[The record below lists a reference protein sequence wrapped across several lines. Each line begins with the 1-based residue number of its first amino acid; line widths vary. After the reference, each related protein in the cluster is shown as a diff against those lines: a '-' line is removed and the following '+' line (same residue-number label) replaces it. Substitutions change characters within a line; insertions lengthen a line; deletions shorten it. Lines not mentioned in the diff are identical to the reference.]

1 MDKKYLNIL
10 EVPEVDLNSTD
21 RLVVIDVSNNIKV
34 LDKGNLSVDL
44 SDYYTKEATN
54 ELLNNKADKI
64 TVTELAT
71 KLKEDTD
78 KINKD
83 ITDLGNR
90 VDSIPV
96 ITVDTE
102 MNSESTNPVQNR
114 TITSA
119 ITNLSNSVDEKLSN
133 KQPKGDYALKSD
145 LTPLATKS
153 EVAEDVAQLNAS
165 LNEKQP
171 KGDYALKTEI
181 PTKVSQLSND
191 KNYQTAEDVNSAT
204 EGLATKAEVNSKQD
218 TLVSGT
224 NIKTINGNS
233 LLGSGNIEIQ
243 GGSTIAVD
251 SSLSTTS
258 TNPVQNK
265 VITEALNGKA
275 SQSDIPTKV
284 SELTNDSDFQ
294 TASQVAEAIS
304 GINVPT
310 KVSQLENDSDFQTG
324 TQVSN
329 SIATATSGLATKAEL
344 DGKQDKGDYAT
355 TAQLNGKQDTLVSG
369 TNIKTVNGN
378 SLLGEGNILIKSVD
392 VDSALS
398 ATSENPVQN
407 KVITNKV
414 NTIEQSITN
423 LSNTMPTKVSDLDND
438 SGYITNAALTDLATK
453 EEVSAKQDTLVSGTN
468 IKTINGNSILGEGNI
483 VIEGGG
489 GGGLPSFG
497 MSLSGTTITM
507 TEGTIANFFNAIKAG
522 KGNYRA
528 YITKGNWLFT
538 NNGQALTSGD
548 EYFVRFDS
556 VTPIKDKGKENS
568 YYAANESLVIK
579 VNNTSVTLLTGTNW
593 TFESNVVI
601 VNISGTNPTYYYGN
615 RNYINSGT
623 KIYLCATVENS
634 QDLIENLRVEVTS
647 YAGYWSY
654 DKAVVVYALIYGG
667 IYRFYFYD
675 DNTIKKEVYYGCSG
689 LSCYALNI
697 TGANGEV
704 GITEDQYNEI
714 IHNISYNQGVIKIW
728 GTYYGDGILISRKNT
743 SNNAWDVWELLFLT
757 CDYQTES
764 YSWDL
769 TGTPEKALFLVNIM
783 KTKSTAVPPLK
794 ISWSS
799 KTF

>member
-10 EVPEVDLNSTD
+10 EVPTVDFNSTD

-34 LDKGNLSVDL
+34 LDKGSLNVDL
-44 SDYYTKEATN
+44 SNYYTKEATN

-71 KLKEDTD
+71 KLKGDTD
-78 KINKD
+78 KLNKD

-102 MNSESTNPVQNR
+102 MNSESTNPVQNKA
-114 TITSA
+114 ITNT

-191 KNYQTAEDVNSAT
+191 KNYQTAEDVNLAT

-218 TLVSGT
+218 ALVSGT

-251 SSLSTTS
+251 SALSTTS

-294 TASQVAEAIS
+294 TASQVATAIS

-329 SIATATSGLATKAEL
+329 SISTATSGLATKAEL

-369 TNIKTVNGN
+369 TNIKTVNGE
-378 SLLGEGNILIKSVD
+378 SLLGEGNILIKSVN

-398 ATSENPVQN
+398 TTSENPVQN

-423 LSNTMPTKVSDLDND
+423 LSNTMPTKVSDLTND
-438 SGYITNAALTDLATK
+438 AGYITNAALTDLATK

-489 GGGLPSFG
+489 GGLPSFG

-538 NNGQALTSGD
+538 NTGQALTSGD

-556 VTPIKDKGKENS
+556 VTPIKDNGKENS

-593 TFESNVVI
+593 TFDSNVVI
-601 VNISGTNPTYYYGN
+601 VNISGDNPTYYYGN
-615 RNYINSGT
+615 KYYLNSGT
-623 KIYLCATVENS
+623 KIYLCATVNNGLRENF
-634 QDLIENLRVEVTS
+634 RAEVTNF
-647 YAGYWSY
+647 AGYWSD
-654 DKAVVVYALIYGG
+654 DKAIVVYALLNGG

-675 DNTIKKEVYYGCSG
+675 DGTIKMELSYGSSG
-689 LSCYALNI
+689 ISCYYLKIN
-697 TGANGEV
+697 GAKGSV
-704 GITEDQYNEI
+704 DITETQYNELI
-714 IHNISYNQGVIKIW
+714 RNISNNSGIIKIY
-728 GTYYGDGILISRKNT
+728 GTEYGDGIAFSKYHTTN
-743 SNNAWDVWELLFLT
+743 SSWDWWRLFFLV
-757 CDYQTES
+757 CDYQTDGYE
-764 YSWDL
+764 DL
-769 TGTPEKALFLVNIM
+769 TGNPEKAWFLVNIM
-783 KTKSTAVPPLK
+783 KKPTGTPHFK
-794 ISWSS
+794 INWSS
-799 KTF
+799 QTF

>member
-34 LDKGNLSVDL
+34 LAKDNLNVDL

-64 TVTELAT
+64 TVTELAA
-71 KLKEDTD
+71 KLKGDTD
-78 KINKD
+78 KLNKD

-102 MNSESTNPVQNR
+102 MNAESTNPVQNKA
-114 TITSA
+114 ITNT

-181 PTKVSQLSND
+181 PTKVSQLTND
-191 KNYQTAEDVNSAT
+191 RNYQTAEDVNLAT
-204 EGLATKAEVNSKQD
+204 EGLATKSEVNSKQD

-251 SSLSTTS
+251 DSLSTTS

-265 VITEALNGKA
+265 IITEALNGKA

-284 SELTNDSDFQ
+284 SELDNDSDFQ
-294 TASQVAEAIS
+294 TASQVAASIS

-344 DGKQDKGDYAT
+344 AGKQDKGDYAT

-378 SLLGEGNILIKSVD
+378 SLLGEGNILIKSVN

-398 ATSENPVQN
+398 TTSENPVQN

-468 IKTINGNSILGEGNI
+468 IKTINGNSILGAGNI

-489 GGGLPSFG
+489 GDSPYTLYCSTWG
-497 MSLSGTTITM
+497 I
-507 TEGTIANFFNAIKAG
+507 
-522 KGNYRA
+522 
-528 YITKGNWLFT
+528 
-538 NNGQALTSGD
+538 TSGSGNTQLS
-548 EYFVRFDS
+548 FDKYDQL
-556 VTPIKDKGKENS
+556 IK
-568 YYAANESLVIK
+568 
-579 VNNTSVTLLTGTNW
+579 
-593 TFESNVVI
+593 
-601 VNISGTNPTYYYGN
+601 NIYD
-615 RNYINSGT
+615 NSG
-623 KIYLCATVENS
+623 L
-634 QDLIENLRVEVTS
+634 
-647 YAGYWSY
+647 
-654 DKAVVVYALIYGG
+654 
-667 IYRFYFYD
+667 
-675 DNTIKKEVYYGCSG
+675 
-689 LSCYALNI
+689 
-697 TGANGEV
+697 
-704 GITEDQYNEI
+704 
-714 IHNISYNQGVIKIW
+714 IKIV
-728 GTYYGDGILISRKNT
+728 GSAYGDGILISKKT
-743 SNNAWDVWELLFLT
+743 STQYNKKTMDLLFLT
-757 CDYQTES
+757 CKYEES
-764 YSWDL
+764 RGYF
-769 TGTPEKALFLVNIM
+769 TGDTQKALFLVCVKNFGYDNHPSYTLVWDSI
-783 KTKSTAVPPLK
+783 
-794 ISWSS
+794 
-799 KTF
+799 TF

>member
-44 SDYYTKEATN
+44 SNYYTKEATN

-78 KINKD
+78 KLNRDIN
-83 ITDLGNR
+83 DLGNK

-102 MNSESTNPVQNR
+102 MNSESTNPVQNN
-114 TITSA
+114 TITNA

-145 LTPLATKS
+145 IAPLATKS

-181 PTKVSQLSND
+181 PTKVSQLNND
-191 KNYQTAEDVNSAT
+191 KNYQTAEDVNLAT
-204 EGLATKAEVNSKQD
+204 EGLATKSEVNSKQD

-251 SSLSTTS
+251 DSLSTTS
-258 TNPVQNK
+258 TNPVQNR

-284 SELTNDSDFQ
+284 SELDNDSDFQ
-294 TASQVAEAIS
+294 TASQVAAAIS

-310 KVSQLENDSDFQTG
+310 KVSQLDNDSDFQTG

-329 SIATATSGLATKAEL
+329 SIATATSGLATKTEL
-344 DGKQDKGDYAT
+344 AGKQDKGDYAT

-369 TNIKTVNGN
+369 TNIKTVNGE
-378 SLLGEGNILIKSVD
+378 SLLGEGNILIKSVN

-398 ATSENPVQN
+398 TTSENPVQN

-468 IKTINGNSILGEGNI
+468 IKTINGNSILGAGNI
-483 VIEGGG
+483 EIQGGG
-489 GGGLPSFG
+489 GGGDSPTPDVIINVGNNSYTTTPTSFSYTFEKG
-497 MSLSGTTITM
+497 DYSLLINLCKSKRYNKIKITQFGIASGCDEDSFWWAFTKGTITY
-507 TEGTIANFFNAIKAG
+507 T
-522 KGNYRA
+522 
-528 YITKGNWLFT
+528 
-538 NNGQALTSGD
+538 
-548 EYFVRFDS
+548 
-556 VTPIKDKGKENS
+556 
-568 YYAANESLVIK
+568 
-579 VNNTSVTLLTGTNW
+579 
-593 TFESNVVI
+593 
-601 VNISGTNPTYYYGN
+601 
-615 RNYINSGT
+615 
-623 KIYLCATVENS
+623 
-634 QDLIENLRVEVTS
+634 
-647 YAGYWSY
+647 
-654 DKAVVVYALIYGG
+654 
-667 IYRFYFYD
+667 YRFTD
-675 DNTIKKEVYYGCSG
+675 ISNNTIKIQLIATGTAVVNRYNSTGKYSLDAYYTPETQTSFIQSIINGYLG
-689 LSCYALNI
+689 LSLRLVYTYESEPQTHYIFSHFKWNSPILEATMVKAYGPGSSNLETIDVTIKFTSDGTVI
-697 TGANGEV
+697 TG
-704 GITEDQYNEI
+704 
-714 IHNISYNQGVIKIW
+714 
-728 GTYYGDGILISRKNT
+728 
-743 SNNAWDVWELLFLT
+743 NNW
-757 CDYQTES
+757 
-764 YSWDL
+764 
-769 TGTPEKALFLVNIM
+769 
-783 KTKSTAVPPLK
+783 
-794 ISWSS
+794 
-799 KTF
+799 

>member
-10 EVPEVDLNSTD
+10 EVPTVDFNSTD

-34 LDKGNLSVDL
+34 LDKGSLNVDL
-44 SDYYTKEATN
+44 SNYYTKEATN

-78 KINKD
+78 KLNKD

-102 MNSESTNPVQNR
+102 MNAESTNPVQNKA
-114 TITSA
+114 ITNS
-119 ITNLSNSVDEKLSN
+119 ITNLSNSVDEKLNN

-191 KNYQTAEDVNSAT
+191 KNYQTAEDVNLAT
-204 EGLATKAEVNSKQD
+204 EGLATKSEVNSKQD

-251 SSLSTTS
+251 DSLSTTS
-258 TNPVQNK
+258 TNPVQNR

-294 TASQVAEAIS
+294 TASQVATAIS

-369 TNIKTVNGN
+369 TNIKTVNGE

-423 LSNTMPTKVSDLDND
+423 LSNTMPTKVSDLTND

-483 VIEGGG
+483 VIQGGG
-489 GGGLPSFG
+489 GSLPTFG
-497 MSLSGTTITM
+497 MSLYGTTITM

-538 NNGQALTSGD
+538 NTGQALTSGD

-556 VTPIKDKGKENS
+556 VTPIKDKGKANS

-593 TFESNVVI
+593 TYDSNVVI
-601 VNISGTNPTYYYGN
+601 IDMSSLTYYYGN

-623 KIYLCATVENS
+623 KIYLCSTTDNNDLKENFRA
-634 QDLIENLRVEVTS
+634 EFTNF
-647 YAGYWSY
+647 AGYNTSK
-654 DKAVVVYALIYGG
+654 KAVMVDVLLNGG
-667 IYRFYFYD
+667 IYRYYLYD
-675 DNTIKKEVYYGCSG
+675 NNTIENEYFNVNFTFNCYSWNMRNDGGQNKITEAQYKYLIKCLYNNSG
-689 LSCYALNI
+689 LI
-697 TGANGEV
+697 KVTEV
-704 GITEDQYNEI
+704 PT
-714 IHNISYNQGVIKIW
+714 
-728 GTYYGDGILISRKNT
+728 YGDGILIKKDIGDKGGDKSIR
-743 SNNAWDVWELLFLT
+743 LLFLVCNYT
-757 CDYQTES
+757 LTSSGFIDGSPKKAWFWVSIENWGTSSSPNYQLI
-764 YSWDL
+764 WR
-769 TGTPEKALFLVNIM
+769 TPAF
-783 KTKSTAVPPLK
+783 
-794 ISWSS
+794 
-799 KTF
+799 

>member
-64 TVTELAT
+64 TVTELGT
-71 KLKEDTD
+71 KFKDDTD
-78 KINKD
+78 KLNKD

-102 MNSESTNPVQNR
+102 MNSESTNPVQNN
-114 TITSA
+114 TITNA

-133 KQPKGDYALKSD
+133 KQPKGDYALNSD
-145 LTPLATKS
+145 IAPLATKS

-181 PTKVSQLSND
+181 PTKVSQLNND
-191 KNYQTAEDVNSAT
+191 KNYQTAEDVNLAT

-233 LLGSGNIEIQ
+233 LLVSGNIEIQ

-294 TASQVAEAIS
+294 TASQVAAAIS

-310 KVSQLENDSDFQTG
+310 KVSELENDSDFQTG

-329 SIATATSGLATKAEL
+329 SIATATSGLATKTEL
-344 DGKQDKGDYAT
+344 AGKQDKGDYAT

-369 TNIKTVNGN
+369 TNIKTVNGE

-468 IKTINGNSILGEGNI
+468 IKTINGNSILGAGNI
-483 VIEGGG
+483 VIQGGG
-489 GGGLPSFG
+489 GGSLPSFG

-528 YITKGNWLFT
+528 YITEGKLLYSNT
-538 NNGQALTSGD
+538 GQALTSGD

-556 VTPIKDKGKENS
+556 VTPIKDKGTTNS

-593 TFESNVVI
+593 TFDSNVVI
-601 VNISGTNPTYYYGN
+601 VNISGATPTYYYGS
-615 RNYINSGT
+615 RSDINYGT
-623 KIYLCATVENS
+623 KIYLCTTNNN
-634 QDLIENLRVEVTS
+634 DLTGFRAEVTN
-647 YAGYWSY
+647 YAGYQAYYES
-654 DKAVVVYALIYGG
+654 VVVYALVYQG
-667 IYRFYFYD
+667 IRRFYFYD
-675 DNTIKKEVYYGCSG
+675 DNTIKMEYYNVPFTFDCSDWDASTTSSG
-689 LSCYALNI
+689 SR
-697 TGANGEV
+697 T
-704 GITEDQYNEI
+704 ITETDYTQFRQYY
-714 IHNISYNQGVIKIW
+714 YNNLANVTIRNSI
-728 GTYYGDGILISRKNT
+728 YGDGTLISKKLIS
-743 SNNAWDVWELLFLT
+743 SNKDRMELLFLT
-757 CDYQTES
+757 CKYDVDN
-764 YSWDL
+764 YSGQL
-769 TGTPEKALFLVNIM
+769 TGTPQKALFLLNIVRSGYSGNY
-783 KTKSTAVPPLK
+783 TYEIV
-794 ISWSS
+794 WSS
-799 KTF
+799 QTF

>member
-34 LDKGNLSVDL
+34 LAKNNLNVDL
-44 SDYYTKEATN
+44 SNYYTKEATN

-71 KLKEDTD
+71 KLKEDTA
-78 KINKD
+78 KLNKD

-102 MNSESTNPVQNR
+102 MNAESTNPVQNKI
-114 TITSA
+114 ITSA

-133 KQPKGDYALKSD
+133 KQPKGDYALK
-145 LTPLATKS
+145 
-153 EVAEDVAQLNAS
+153 
-165 LNEKQP
+165 
-171 KGDYALKTEI
+171 TEI

-191 KNYQTAEDVNSAT
+191 SNYQTAEDVNLAT
-204 EGLATKAEVNSKQD
+204 EGLATKSEVNSKQD

-251 SSLSTTS
+251 DSLSTTS

-294 TASQVAEAIS
+294 TASQVATAIS

-310 KVSQLENDSDFQTG
+310 KVSQLTNDSDFQTG

-329 SIATATSGLATKAEL
+329 SISTATSGLATKAEL

-369 TNIKTVNGN
+369 TNIKTVNGE
-378 SLLGEGNILIKSVD
+378 SLLGEGNILIKSIN

-398 ATSENPVQN
+398 TTSENPVQN

-423 LSNTMPTKVSDLDND
+423 LSGTIPTKVSDLTND

-489 GGGLPSFG
+489 GDSPTPDVIINVGNNSYTTTPTSFSYTFEKG
-497 MSLSGTTITM
+497 DYLLLKNLCKSKRYDKIKITQFGIASGCD
-507 TEGTIANFFNAIKAG
+507 EDSFWWSF
-522 KGNYRA
+522 
-528 YITKGNWLFT
+528 TKGT
-538 NNGQALTSGD
+538 A
-548 EYFVRFDS
+548 
-556 VTPIKDKGKENS
+556 
-568 YYAANESLVIK
+568 
-579 VNNTSVTLLTGTNW
+579 
-593 TFESNVVI
+593 
-601 VNISGTNPTYYYGN
+601 TY
-615 RNYINSGT
+615 T
-623 KIYLCATVENS
+623 
-634 QDLIENLRVEVTS
+634 
-647 YAGYWSY
+647 
-654 DKAVVVYALIYGG
+654 
-667 IYRFYFYD
+667 YRFTD
-675 DNTIKKEVYYGCSG
+675 ISANTIKIQLIVTGT
-689 LSCYALNI
+689 I
-697 TGANGEV
+697 TVTRNG
-704 GITEDQYNEI
+704 
-714 IHNISYNQGVIKIW
+714 
-728 GTYYGDGILISRKNT
+728 NT
-743 SNNAWDVWELLFLT
+743 GK
-757 CDYQTES
+757 
-764 YSWDL
+764 YSWDAYYTTETNKSVIESIINGYVSFVL
-769 TGTPEKALFLVNIM
+769 MTKYNDEPGSSYIFSYFYSYDSFNNTFTATVVKSPAEAQNFSTIDVTVKFTPDSVEITGKN
-783 KTKSTAVPPLK
+783 
-794 ISWSS
+794 W
-799 KTF
+799 

>member
-34 LDKGNLSVDL
+34 LDKESINVDL
-44 SDYYTKEATN
+44 SNYYTKEATN

-71 KLKEDTD
+71 KLKEDTA
-78 KINKD
+78 KLNKD

-102 MNSESTNPVQNR
+102 MNAESTNPVQNKI
-114 TITSA
+114 ITSA

-133 KQPKGDYALKSD
+133 KQPKGDYALK
-145 LTPLATKS
+145 
-153 EVAEDVAQLNAS
+153 
-165 LNEKQP
+165 
-171 KGDYALKTEI
+171 TEI

-191 KNYQTAEDVNSAT
+191 SNYQTAEDVNLAT
-204 EGLATKAEVNSKQD
+204 EGLATKSEVNSKQD

-251 SSLSTTS
+251 NSLSTTS

-265 VITEALNGKA
+265 VITESLNGKA

-294 TASQVAEAIS
+294 TASQVATAIS

-310 KVSQLENDSDFQTG
+310 KVSQLENDSNFQTG

-369 TNIKTVNGN
+369 TNIKTVNGE
-378 SLLGEGNILIKSVD
+378 SLLGEGNILIKSIN

-398 ATSENPVQN
+398 TTSENPVQN

-414 NTIEQSITN
+414 NTIEQSITD
-423 LSNTMPTKVSDLDND
+423 LSGTIPTKVSDLTND

-468 IKTINGNSILGEGNI
+468 IKTINGNSILGAGNI

-528 YITKGNWLFT
+528 YITKGNLLFSNT
-538 NNGQALTSGD
+538 GQALTSGD

-556 VTPIKDKGKENS
+556 VTPIKDKGKANS

-579 VNNTSVTLLTGTNW
+579 VNNTSVTLLTGTN
-593 TFESNVVI
+593 
-601 VNISGTNPTYYYGN
+601 
-615 RNYINSGT
+615 
-623 KIYLCATVENS
+623 
-634 QDLIENLRVEVTS
+634 
-647 YAGYWSY
+647 
-654 DKAVVVYALIYGG
+654 
-667 IYRFYFYD
+667 
-675 DNTIKKEVYYGCSG
+675 
-689 LSCYALNI
+689 
-697 TGANGEV
+697 
-704 GITEDQYNEI
+704 
-714 IHNISYNQGVIKIW
+714 
-728 GTYYGDGILISRKNT
+728 
-743 SNNAWDVWELLFLT
+743 
-757 CDYQTES
+757 
-764 YSWDL
+764 
-769 TGTPEKALFLVNIM
+769 
-783 KTKSTAVPPLK
+783 
-794 ISWSS
+794 
-799 KTF
+799 

>member
-34 LDKGNLSVDL
+34 LAKNNLNVDL

-78 KINKD
+78 KLNKD

-102 MNSESTNPVQNR
+102 MNAESTNPVQNKI
-114 TITSA
+114 ITSA

-133 KQPKGDYALKSD
+133 KQPKGDYALK
-145 LTPLATKS
+145 
-153 EVAEDVAQLNAS
+153 
-165 LNEKQP
+165 
-171 KGDYALKTEI
+171 TEI

-191 KNYQTAEDVNSAT
+191 SNYQTAEDVNLAT
-204 EGLATKAEVNSKQD
+204 EGLATKSEVNSKQD

-251 SSLSTTS
+251 NSLSTTS

-294 TASQVAEAIS
+294 TASQVATAIS

-344 DGKQDKGDYAT
+344 NGKQDKGDYAT

-369 TNIKTVNGN
+369 TNIKTVNGE
-378 SLLGEGNILIKSVD
+378 SLLGEGNILIKSIN

-398 ATSENPVQN
+398 TTSENPVQN

-423 LSNTMPTKVSDLDND
+423 LSGTIPTKVSDLTND

-528 YITKGNWLFT
+528 YITKGNLLFSNT
-538 NNGQALTSGD
+538 GQALTSGD

-556 VTPIKDKGKENS
+556 VTPIKDKGKANS

-579 VNNTSVTLLTGTNW
+579 VNNTSVTLLTGTN
-593 TFESNVVI
+593 
-601 VNISGTNPTYYYGN
+601 
-615 RNYINSGT
+615 
-623 KIYLCATVENS
+623 
-634 QDLIENLRVEVTS
+634 
-647 YAGYWSY
+647 
-654 DKAVVVYALIYGG
+654 
-667 IYRFYFYD
+667 
-675 DNTIKKEVYYGCSG
+675 
-689 LSCYALNI
+689 
-697 TGANGEV
+697 
-704 GITEDQYNEI
+704 
-714 IHNISYNQGVIKIW
+714 
-728 GTYYGDGILISRKNT
+728 
-743 SNNAWDVWELLFLT
+743 
-757 CDYQTES
+757 
-764 YSWDL
+764 
-769 TGTPEKALFLVNIM
+769 
-783 KTKSTAVPPLK
+783 
-794 ISWSS
+794 
-799 KTF
+799 

>member
-34 LDKGNLSVDL
+34 LAKNNLNVDL
-44 SDYYTKEATN
+44 SNYYTKEATN

-78 KINKD
+78 KLNKD

-102 MNSESTNPVQNR
+102 MNAESTNPVQNKI
-114 TITSA
+114 ITSA

-153 EVAEDVAQLNAS
+153 EVEEDVAQLNAS

-191 KNYQTAEDVNSAT
+191 SNYQTAEDVNLAT
-204 EGLATKAEVNSKQD
+204 EGLATKSEVNSKQD

-251 SSLSTTS
+251 NSLSTTS

-294 TASQVAEAIS
+294 TASQVAAAIS

-310 KVSQLENDSDFQTG
+310 KVSQLTNDSDFQTG

-329 SIATATSGLATKAEL
+329 SIATATSGLATKSEL

-369 TNIKTVNGN
+369 TNIKTVNGE

-398 ATSENPVQN
+398 TTSENPVQN

-423 LSNTMPTKVSDLDND
+423 LSGTIPTKVSDLTND

-468 IKTINGNSILGEGNI
+468 IKTINGNSILGAGNI

-489 GGGLPSFG
+489 GDSPTPDVIINVGNNNYTTTPTSFSYTFEKG
-497 MSLSGTTITM
+497 DYLLLKNLCKSKRYDKIKITQFGIASGCDEDSFWWAFTKGTATYTYRFTDISANTINIQLIVTGTITV
-507 TEGTIANFFNAIKAG
+507 TRNGNTG
-522 KGNYRA
+522 K
-528 YITKGNWLFT
+528 
-538 NNGQALTSGD
+538 
-548 EYFVRFDS
+548 
-556 VTPIKDKGKENS
+556 
-568 YYAANESLVIK
+568 
-579 VNNTSVTLLTGTNW
+579 
-593 TFESNVVI
+593 
-601 VNISGTNPTYYYGN
+601 
-615 RNYINSGT
+615 
-623 KIYLCATVENS
+623 
-634 QDLIENLRVEVTS
+634 
-647 YAGYWSY
+647 
-654 DKAVVVYALIYGG
+654 
-667 IYRFYFYD
+667 
-675 DNTIKKEVYYGCSG
+675 
-689 LSCYALNI
+689 
-697 TGANGEV
+697 
-704 GITEDQYNEI
+704 
-714 IHNISYNQGVIKIW
+714 
-728 GTYYGDGILISRKNT
+728 
-743 SNNAWDVWELLFLT
+743 
-757 CDYQTES
+757 
-764 YSWDL
+764 YSWDAYYTTETNKSVIESIINGYVSFVL
-769 TGTPEKALFLVNIM
+769 VGKYNDGLGNRSIFSYFQSYDRFKESFIATVITANPGQSSGYTVDVTVKFTPDSVEITGKN
-783 KTKSTAVPPLK
+783 
-794 ISWSS
+794 W
-799 KTF
+799 

>member
-10 EVPEVDLNSTD
+10 EVPKVDLNSTD

-34 LDKGNLSVDL
+34 LDKESINVDL
-44 SDYYTKEATN
+44 SNYYTKEATN

-71 KLKEDTD
+71 KLKEDTA
-78 KINKD
+78 KLNKD

-102 MNSESTNPVQNR
+102 MNAESTNPVQNKI
-114 TITSA
+114 ITSA

-133 KQPKGDYALKSD
+133 KQPKGDYALK
-145 LTPLATKS
+145 
-153 EVAEDVAQLNAS
+153 
-165 LNEKQP
+165 
-171 KGDYALKTEI
+171 TEI

-191 KNYQTAEDVNSAT
+191 SNYQTAEDVNLAT
-204 EGLATKAEVNSKQD
+204 EGLATKSEVNSKQD

-251 SSLSTTS
+251 DSLSTTS

-294 TASQVAEAIS
+294 TASQVATAIS

-344 DGKQDKGDYAT
+344 NGKQDKGDYAT

-369 TNIKTVNGN
+369 TNIKTVNGE

-398 ATSENPVQN
+398 TTSENPVQN

-414 NTIEQSITN
+414 NTIEQSITD
-423 LSNTMPTKVSDLDND
+423 LSGTIPTKVSDLTND

-468 IKTINGNSILGEGNI
+468 IKTINGNSILGAGNI

-497 MSLSGTTITM
+497 MSLYGTTITM
-507 TEGTIANFFNAIKAG
+507 TEGTIANFFNAIKEG
-522 KGNYRA
+522 KGKYRA
-528 YITKGNWLFT
+528 YITKGNWLFSNT
-538 NNGQALTSGD
+538 GQALTSGD
-548 EYFVRFDS
+548 EYFVRFDT

-593 TFESNVVI
+593 TFDSNVVI
-601 VNISGTNPTYYYGN
+601 VDISGDNPTYYYGN
-615 RNYINSGT
+615 WNYLNSGT
-623 KIYLCATVENS
+623 KIYLCYTKNS
-634 QDLIENLRVEVTS
+634 GLEELDRTEVTS
-647 YAGYWSY
+647 FTRIY
-654 DKAVVVYALIYGG
+654 DGTLTAYALQSGYIRLYQ
-667 IYRFYFYD
+667 FFE
-675 DNTIKKEVYYGCSG
+675 DNTIKRY
-689 LSCYALNI
+689 LI
-697 TGANGEV
+697 NGEYKLDCNTWKITDAE
-704 GITEDQYNEI
+704 GSLSITETQYEQLMSGI
-714 IHNISYNQGVIKIW
+714 RYNMGNIKI
-728 GTYYGDGILISRKNT
+728 TNSFYGDGILISKTWVNDSKTLRLAFIILKYK
-743 SNNAWDVWELLFLT
+743 LFNWLAI
-757 CDYQTES
+757 D
-764 YSWDL
+764 
-769 TGTPEKALFLVNIM
+769 GTPQEALFLIDIE
-783 KTKSTAVPPLK
+783 KSGYPGNYTYK
-794 ISWSS
+794 IYWTS

>member
-71 KLKEDTD
+71 KLKDDTD
-78 KINKD
+78 KLNKD

-102 MNSESTNPVQNR
+102 MNSESTNPVQNN
-114 TITSA
+114 TITNA

-145 LTPLATKS
+145 IAPLATKS

-191 KNYQTAEDVNSAT
+191 ENYQTAEDVNLAT
-204 EGLATKAEVNSKQD
+204 EGLATKSEVNSKQD

-251 SSLSTTS
+251 DSLSTTS
-258 TNPVQNK
+258 TNPVQNR

-294 TASQVAEAIS
+294 TASQVATAIS

-310 KVSQLENDSDFQTG
+310 KVSQLDNDSDFQTG

-329 SIATATSGLATKAEL
+329 SIATATSGLATKTEL
-344 DGKQDKGDYAT
+344 AGKQDKGDYAT

-398 ATSENPVQN
+398 TTSENPVQN

-468 IKTINGNSILGEGNI
+468 IKTINGNSILGAGNI
-483 VIEGGG
+483 EIQGGG
-489 GGGLPSFG
+489 GGSLPSFG

-528 YITKGNWLFT
+528 YITKGNLLFT
-538 NNGQALTSGD
+538 NAGQALTSGD

-556 VTPIKDKGKENS
+556 VTPIKDKGKANS

-593 TFESNVVI
+593 TYDSNVVI
-601 VNISGTNPTYYYGN
+601 VDISGDNPTYYYGS
-615 RNYINSGT
+615 RSDINSGT
-623 KIYLCATVENS
+623 KIYLCGTSYNNDALRENY
-634 QDLIENLRVEVTS
+634 RAEVTNF
-647 YAGYWSY
+647 AGYWPD
-654 DKAVVVYALIYGG
+654 DKAVVVYALVSGG
-667 IYRFYFYD
+667 IQRFYFYD
-675 DNTIKKEVYYGCSG
+675 DNTIKSVYFNVGCTFDCNYWDTTSMSG
-689 LSCYALNI
+689 TKQLFKDEYTKLMNEFAYNN
-697 TGANGEV
+697 GA
-704 GITEDQYNEI
+704 IRI
-714 IHNISYNQGVIKIW
+714 INSP
-728 GTYYGDGILISRKNT
+728 YGDGTLISKRLFVDSGET
-743 SNNAWDVWELLFLT
+743 LDLFFLT
-757 CDYQTES
+757 CKYEAYNGNQLNRIN
-764 YSWDL
+764 Y
-769 TGTPEKALFLVNIM
+769 KYFFLVRII
-783 KTKSTAVPPLK
+783 KHPSYYDIT
-794 ISWSS
+794 WSGMS
-799 KTF
+799 L

>member
-34 LDKGNLSVDL
+34 LDKESINVDL
-44 SDYYTKEATN
+44 SNYYTKEATN

-71 KLKEDTD
+71 KLKEDTA
-78 KINKD
+78 KLNKD

-102 MNSESTNPVQNR
+102 MNAESTNPVQNKI
-114 TITSA
+114 ITSA

-153 EVAEDVAQLNAS
+153 EVEEDVAQLNAS

-191 KNYQTAEDVNSAT
+191 SNYQTAEDVNLAT
-204 EGLATKAEVNSKQD
+204 EGLATKSEVNSKQD

-251 SSLSTTS
+251 DSLSTTS

-294 TASQVAEAIS
+294 TASQVAAAIS

-344 DGKQDKGDYAT
+344 NGKQDKGDYAT

-369 TNIKTVNGN
+369 TNIKTVNGE

-398 ATSENPVQN
+398 TTSENPVQN

-423 LSNTMPTKVSDLDND
+423 LSGTIPTKVSDLTND

-489 GGGLPSFG
+489 GGDSPTPDVIINVGNNSYTTTPTSFSYTFEKG
-497 MSLSGTTITM
+497 DYLLLKNLCKSKRYDKIKITQFGIASGCDEDSFWWAFTKGTATYTYRFTDISANTINIQLIVTGTITV
-507 TEGTIANFFNAIKAG
+507 TRNGNTG
-522 KGNYRA
+522 K
-528 YITKGNWLFT
+528 
-538 NNGQALTSGD
+538 
-548 EYFVRFDS
+548 
-556 VTPIKDKGKENS
+556 
-568 YYAANESLVIK
+568 
-579 VNNTSVTLLTGTNW
+579 
-593 TFESNVVI
+593 
-601 VNISGTNPTYYYGN
+601 
-615 RNYINSGT
+615 
-623 KIYLCATVENS
+623 
-634 QDLIENLRVEVTS
+634 
-647 YAGYWSY
+647 
-654 DKAVVVYALIYGG
+654 
-667 IYRFYFYD
+667 
-675 DNTIKKEVYYGCSG
+675 
-689 LSCYALNI
+689 
-697 TGANGEV
+697 
-704 GITEDQYNEI
+704 
-714 IHNISYNQGVIKIW
+714 
-728 GTYYGDGILISRKNT
+728 
-743 SNNAWDVWELLFLT
+743 
-757 CDYQTES
+757 
-764 YSWDL
+764 YSWDAYYTTETNKSVIESIINGYVSFVL
-769 TGTPEKALFLVNIM
+769 VGKYNDGLGNRSIFSYFQSYDRFKESFIATVITANPGQSSGYTVDVTVKFTPDSVEITGKN
-783 KTKSTAVPPLK
+783 
-794 ISWSS
+794 W
-799 KTF
+799 

>member
-34 LDKGNLSVDL
+34 LDKGSLSVDL
-44 SDYYTKEATN
+44 SNYYTKEATN

-78 KINKD
+78 KLNKD

-114 TITSA
+114 TITNA
-119 ITNLSNSVDEKLSN
+119 ITNLSNSVDEKLNN

-145 LTPLATKS
+145 LTPVATKS

-191 KNYQTAEDVNSAT
+191 KNYQTAEDVNLAT

-251 SSLSTTS
+251 DSLSTTS
-258 TNPVQNK
+258 TNPVQNR

-294 TASQVAEAIS
+294 TASQVATAIS

-310 KVSQLENDSDFQTG
+310 KVSQLDNDSDFQTG

-329 SIATATSGLATKAEL
+329 SIATATSGLATKTEL
-344 DGKQDKGDYAT
+344 AGKQDKGDYAT

-369 TNIKTVNGN
+369 TNIKTVNGE
-378 SLLGEGNILIKSVD
+378 SLLGEGNILVKSVN

-398 ATSENPVQN
+398 TTSENPVQN

-423 LSNTMPTKVSDLDND
+423 LSNTMPTKVSDLTND

-468 IKTINGNSILGEGNI
+468 IKTINGNSILGAGNI
-483 VIEGGG
+483 SIGGG
-489 GGGLPSFG
+489 GGGSVPFS
-497 MSLSGTTITM
+497 MTLSGTTITM
-507 TEGTIANFFNAIKAG
+507 NNSSISYFYDAIAKGDGNYQAYIK
-522 KGNYRA
+522 KGNL
-528 YITKGNWLFT
+528 LFSNT
-538 NNGQALTSGD
+538 SQALTED
-548 EYFVRFDS
+548 RKYFVRFDA
-556 VTPIKDKGKENS
+556 VAPIKNS
-568 YYAANESLVIK
+568 GTDRGYYAAKESLVIQ
-579 VNNTSVTLLTGTNW
+579 VTNNSITLLTGDKW
-593 TFESNVVI
+593 MFDSNVVI
-601 VNISGTNPTYYYGN
+601 INISGNTPTYFYGK
-615 RNYINSGT
+615 RSDINYGT
-623 KIYLCATVENS
+623 QIYLCTTNNLGLEGYTRISTNFNGVGYDYIELEASLYGSVYRYYLYNNNKIKSE
-634 QDLIENLRVEVTS
+634 LINGS
-647 YAGYWSY
+647 YKLY
-654 DKAVVVYALIYGG
+654 
-667 IYRFYFYD
+667 
-675 DNTIKKEVYYGCSG
+675 
-689 LSCYALNI
+689 
-697 TGANGEV
+697 
-704 GITEDQYNEI
+704 
-714 IHNISYNQGVIKIW
+714 
-728 GTYYGDGILISRKNT
+728 
-743 SNNAWDVWELLFLT
+743 
-757 CDYQTES
+757 
-764 YSWDL
+764 
-769 TGTPEKALFLVNIM
+769 
-783 KTKSTAVPPLK
+783 
-794 ISWSS
+794 
-799 KTF
+799 

>member
-10 EVPEVDLNSTD
+10 EVPEVDFNSTD

-34 LDKGNLSVDL
+34 LDKGSLNVNL

-78 KINKD
+78 KLNKD

-102 MNSESTNPVQNR
+102 MNSESTNPVQNKA
-114 TITSA
+114 ITNS

-153 EVAEDVAQLNAS
+153 
-165 LNEKQP
+165 
-171 KGDYALKTEI
+171 
-181 PTKVSQLSND
+181 
-191 KNYQTAEDVNSAT
+191 
-204 EGLATKAEVNSKQD
+204 EVNSKQD

-251 SSLSTTS
+251 SALSTTS

-265 VITEALNGKA
+265 VVTEALNGKA

-294 TASQVAEAIS
+294 TASQVAAAIS

-329 SIATATSGLATKAEL
+329 SIATATSNLATKAEL

-369 TNIKTVNGN
+369 TNIKTVNGE
-378 SLLGEGNILIKSVD
+378 SLLGEGNILIKSVN

-398 ATSENPVQN
+398 TTSENPVQN

-423 LSNTMPTKVSDLDND
+423 LSNTMPTKVSDLTND

-489 GGGLPSFG
+489 GGLPSFG

-507 TEGTIANFFNAIKAG
+507 TEGTIENFFNAIKAG

-528 YITKGNWLFT
+528 YITKGNRLFT
-538 NNGQALTSGD
+538 NTGQALTYGD

-556 VTPIKDKGKENS
+556 VASIKDKGKENS

-579 VNNTSVTLLTGTNW
+579 VNNTSVTLLTG
-593 TFESNVVI
+593 
-601 VNISGTNPTYYYGN
+601 
-615 RNYINSGT
+615 
-623 KIYLCATVENS
+623 
-634 QDLIENLRVEVTS
+634 
-647 YAGYWSY
+647 
-654 DKAVVVYALIYGG
+654 
-667 IYRFYFYD
+667 
-675 DNTIKKEVYYGCSG
+675 DN
-689 LSCYALNI
+689 
-697 TGANGEV
+697 
-704 GITEDQYNEI
+704 
-714 IHNISYNQGVIKIW
+714 
-728 GTYYGDGILISRKNT
+728 
-743 SNNAWDVWELLFLT
+743 
-757 CDYQTES
+757 
-764 YSWDL
+764 
-769 TGTPEKALFLVNIM
+769 
-783 KTKSTAVPPLK
+783 
-794 ISWSS
+794 
-799 KTF
+799 

>member
-78 KINKD
+78 KLNKD

-102 MNSESTNPVQNR
+102 MNAESTNPVQNR

-153 EVAEDVAQLNAS
+153 EVEEDVAQLNAS

-191 KNYQTAEDVNSAT
+191 KNYQTAEDVNLAT

-251 SSLSTTS
+251 DSLSTTS
-258 TNPVQNK
+258 TNPVQNR

-310 KVSQLENDSDFQTG
+310 KVSQLDNDSDFQTG

-329 SIATATSGLATKAEL
+329 SIATATSGLATKDEL
-344 DGKQDKGDYAT
+344 NGKQDRGDYAT

-369 TNIKTVNGN
+369 TNIKTVNGE
-378 SLLGEGNILIKSVD
+378 SLLGEGNILIKSVN

-398 ATSENPVQN
+398 TNSENPVQN

-423 LSNTMPTKVSDLDND
+423 LSNTMPTKVSDLTND

-468 IKTINGNSILGEGNI
+468 IKTINGNSILGSGNI
-483 VIEGGG
+483 SIGGG
-489 GGGLPSFG
+489 GGGSVPFS
-497 MSLSGTTITM
+497 MTLSGTTITM
-507 TEGTIANFFNAIKAG
+507 NNTTISAFYDTIAKG
-522 KGNYRA
+522 DGNYRA
-528 YITKGNWLFT
+528 FIKKGNLLFSNT
-538 NNGQALTSGD
+538 SQALTED
-548 EYFVRFDS
+548 RKYFVRFDA
-556 VTPIKDKGKENS
+556 VAPIRNLGSDRG
-568 YYAANESLVIK
+568 YYAAKESLVIE
-579 VNNTSVTLLTGTNW
+579 VTHNSITLLTGDKW
-593 TFESNVVI
+593 MFDSNVVI
-601 VNISGTNPTYYYGN
+601 INIENNNNPTYFYGN
-615 RNYINSGT
+615 RSDINYGT
-623 KIYLCATVENS
+623 KVYLCTTN
-634 QDLIENLRVEVTS
+634 NLGLEDSHRISTNFS
-647 YAGYWSY
+647 GFGY
-654 DKAVVVYALIYGG
+654 D
-667 IYRFYFYD
+667 
-675 DNTIKKEVYYGCSG
+675 
-689 LSCYALNI
+689 
-697 TGANGEV
+697 
-704 GITEDQYNEI
+704 
-714 IHNISYNQGVIKIW
+714 
-728 GTYYGDGILISRKNT
+728 
-743 SNNAWDVWELLFLT
+743 
-757 CDYQTES
+757 
-764 YSWDL
+764 
-769 TGTPEKALFLVNIM
+769 
-783 KTKSTAVPPLK
+783 
-794 ISWSS
+794 
-799 KTF
+799 

>member
-10 EVPEVDLNSTD
+10 EVPEVDFNSTD

-34 LDKGNLSVDL
+34 LGKESLNVDL

-78 KINKD
+78 KLNKD

-102 MNSESTNPVQNR
+102 MNSESTNPVQNKA
-114 TITSA
+114 ITNT

-181 PTKVSQLSND
+181 PTKVSQLTND
-191 KNYQTAEDVNSAT
+191 KNYQTAEDVNLAT

-251 SSLSTTS
+251 SALSTTS

-294 TASQVAEAIS
+294 TASQVATAIS

-369 TNIKTVNGN
+369 TNIKTVNGE
-378 SLLGEGNILIKSVD
+378 SLLGEGNILIKSVN

-398 ATSENPVQN
+398 TTSENPVQN

-423 LSNTMPTKVSDLDND
+423 LSNTMPTKVSDLTND
-438 SGYITNAALTDLATK
+438 AGYITNAALTDLATK

-468 IKTINGNSILGEGNI
+468 IKTINGNSILGAGNI
-483 VIEGGG
+483 VIEGG

-528 YITKGNWLFT
+528 YITTTDNLLFSNT
-538 NNGQALTSGD
+538 GQALTSGD

-568 YYAANESLVIK
+568 YYAAKKSLVIK
-579 VNNTSVTLLTGTNW
+579 VNNTSVTLLTGDNYM
-593 TFESNVVI
+593 FDSNVVI
-601 VNISGTNPTYYYGN
+601 INMSSLTYYYGSRSN
-615 RNYINSGT
+615 INPGT
-623 KIYLCATVENS
+623 KIYLCYTTNNNDLWENY
-634 QDLIENLRVEVTS
+634 RAEVTS
-647 YAGYWSY
+647 YVGYWSSV
-654 DKAVVVYALIYGG
+654 KAVVAYALVNGG
-667 IYRFYFYD
+667 IQRIYFYD
-675 DNTIKKEVYYGCSG
+675 DSTIKSVYYNVGYIFDCYEWDMSTTGSG
-689 LSCYALNI
+689 SKSLTEAQYTQLMNELAYNN
-697 TGANGEV
+697 GAIRIAETRFG
-704 GITEDQYNEI
+704 G
-714 IHNISYNQGVIKIW
+714 GA
-728 GTYYGDGILISRKNT
+728 LISKRWFSRDNK
-743 SNNAWDVWELLFLT
+743 DRLELLFLT
-757 CDYQTES
+757 CDYSSSSSSTLEQI
-764 YSWDL
+764 YS
-769 TGTPEKALFLVNIM
+769 KNFFLLSI
-783 KTKSTAVPPLK
+783 LK
-794 ISWSS
+794 GGYSGNYNYEINWSS
-799 KTF
+799 RDL

>member
-10 EVPEVDLNSTD
+10 EVPEVDFNSTD

-34 LDKGNLSVDL
+34 LGKESLNVDL

-64 TVTELAT
+64 TVTELAA
-71 KLKEDTD
+71 KLKGDTD
-78 KINKD
+78 KLNKD

-102 MNSESTNPVQNR
+102 MNSESTNPVQNKA
-114 TITSA
+114 ITNT

-145 LTPLATKS
+145 LTP
-153 EVAEDVAQLNAS
+153 
-165 LNEKQP
+165 
-171 KGDYALKTEI
+171 
-181 PTKVSQLSND
+181 
-191 KNYQTAEDVNSAT
+191 
-204 EGLATKAEVNSKQD
+204 LATKAEVNSKQD

-251 SSLSTTS
+251 SALSTTS

-294 TASQVAEAIS
+294 TASQVATAIS

-369 TNIKTVNGN
+369 TNIKTVNGE

-398 ATSENPVQN
+398 TTSENPVQN

-423 LSNTMPTKVSDLDND
+423 LSNTIPTKVSDLTND

-489 GGGLPSFG
+489 GGSLPSFG

-528 YITKGNWLFT
+528 YITKGNLLFT
-538 NNGQALTSGD
+538 NTGQALTDGN

-556 VTPIKDKGKENS
+556 VTPIKDWGKENS

-593 TFESNVVI
+593 TFDSNVVI
-601 VNISGTNPTYYYGN
+601 VNISGATPTYYYGSRSN
-615 RNYINSGT
+615 INSGT
-623 KIYLCATVENS
+623 KIYLCYTNNN
-634 QDLIENLRVEVTS
+634 DLTGFRAEVTN
-647 YAGYWSY
+647 YAGYQAY
-654 DKAVVVYALIYGG
+654 YEAVVVYALVYQG
-667 IYRFYFYD
+667 IRRFYFYD
-675 DNTIKKEVYYGCSG
+675 NNTIKMEYYNVPFTLDAMDWNMSTTSSG
-689 LSCYALNI
+689 SRR
-697 TGANGEV
+697 
-704 GITEDQYNEI
+704 ITENNYTQFRNNYYSNLAD
-714 IHNISYNQGVIKIW
+714 IKIMN
-728 GTYYGDGILISRKNT
+728 TIYGDGTLISK
-743 SNNAWDVWELLFLT
+743 E
-757 CDYQTES
+757 
-764 YSWDL
+764 L
-769 TGTPEKALFLVNIM
+769 TGSGNKN
-783 KTKSTAVPPLK
+783 
-794 ISWSS
+794 
-799 KTF
+799 

>member
-34 LDKGNLSVDL
+34 LAKNNLNVDL

-71 KLKEDTD
+71 KLKEDTA
-78 KINKD
+78 KLNKD

-102 MNSESTNPVQNR
+102 MNAESTNPVQNKI
-114 TITSA
+114 ITSA

-133 KQPKGDYALKSD
+133 KQPKGDYALK
-145 LTPLATKS
+145 
-153 EVAEDVAQLNAS
+153 
-165 LNEKQP
+165 
-171 KGDYALKTEI
+171 TEI

-191 KNYQTAEDVNSAT
+191 SNYQTAEDVNLAT
-204 EGLATKAEVNSKQD
+204 EGLATKSEVNSKQD

-251 SSLSTTS
+251 DSLSTTS

-294 TASQVAEAIS
+294 TASQVATAIS

-329 SIATATSGLATKAEL
+329 SISTATSGLATKAEL
-344 DGKQDKGDYAT
+344 NGKQDKGDYAT

-369 TNIKTVNGN
+369 TNIKTVNGE
-378 SLLGEGNILIKSVD
+378 SLLGEGNILIKSIN

-398 ATSENPVQN
+398 TTSENPVQN

-423 LSNTMPTKVSDLDND
+423 LSGTIPTKVSDLTND

-468 IKTINGNSILGEGNI
+468 IKTINGNSILGAGNI

-489 GGGLPSFG
+489 GDSPTPDVIINVGNNNYTTTPTSFSYTFEKG
-497 MSLSGTTITM
+497 DYLLLKNLCKSKRYDKIKITQFGIASGCD
-507 TEGTIANFFNAIKAG
+507 EDSFWWSF
-522 KGNYRA
+522 
-528 YITKGNWLFT
+528 TKGT
-538 NNGQALTSGD
+538 A
-548 EYFVRFDS
+548 
-556 VTPIKDKGKENS
+556 
-568 YYAANESLVIK
+568 
-579 VNNTSVTLLTGTNW
+579 
-593 TFESNVVI
+593 
-601 VNISGTNPTYYYGN
+601 TY
-615 RNYINSGT
+615 T
-623 KIYLCATVENS
+623 
-634 QDLIENLRVEVTS
+634 
-647 YAGYWSY
+647 
-654 DKAVVVYALIYGG
+654 
-667 IYRFYFYD
+667 YRFTD
-675 DNTIKKEVYYGCSG
+675 ISANTIKIQLIVTGI
-689 LSCYALNI
+689 I
-697 TGANGEV
+697 TVTRNG
-704 GITEDQYNEI
+704 
-714 IHNISYNQGVIKIW
+714 
-728 GTYYGDGILISRKNT
+728 NT
-743 SNNAWDVWELLFLT
+743 GK
-757 CDYQTES
+757 
-764 YSWDL
+764 YSWDAYYTTETNKSVIESIINGYVSFVL
-769 TGTPEKALFLVNIM
+769 MTKYNDEPGSSYIFSYFYSYDSFNNTFTATVVKSPAEAQNFSTIDVTVKFTQNSVEITGHN
-783 KTKSTAVPPLK
+783 
-794 ISWSS
+794 W
-799 KTF
+799 

>member
-10 EVPEVDLNSTD
+10 EVPEVDFNSTD

-34 LDKGNLSVDL
+34 LGKESLNVDL

-64 TVTELAT
+64 TVTELAA
-71 KLKEDTD
+71 KLKGDTD
-78 KINKD
+78 KLNKD

-96 ITVDTE
+96 ITVDAE
-102 MNSESTNPVQNR
+102 MNSESTNPVQNKA
-114 TITSA
+114 ITNT

-145 LTPLATKS
+145 IAPLATKS

-171 KGDYALKTEI
+171 KGDYALRTEI

-191 KNYQTAEDVNSAT
+191 SNYQTAEDVNLAT
-204 EGLATKAEVNSKQD
+204 AGLATKAEVNSKQD

-251 SSLSTTS
+251 DSLSTTS

-265 VITEALNGKA
+265 IITEALNGKA

-294 TASQVAEAIS
+294 TASQVAAAIS

-310 KVSQLENDSDFQTG
+310 KVSQLDNDSDFQTG

-329 SIATATSGLATKAEL
+329 SISTATSGLATKAEL
-344 DGKQDKGDYAT
+344 AGKQDKGDYAT

-378 SLLGEGNILIKSVD
+378 SLLGEGNILIKSVN

-398 ATSENPVQN
+398 TTSENPVQN

-423 LSNTMPTKVSDLDND
+423 LSNTMPTKVSDLTND

-468 IKTINGNSILGEGNI
+468 IKTINGNSILGAGNI
-483 VIEGGG
+483 EIQGGG
-489 GGGLPSFG
+489 GGGDSTPDV
-497 MSLSGTTITM
+497 I
-507 TEGTIANFFNAIKAG
+507 INV
-522 KGNYRA
+522 
-528 YITKGNWLFT
+528 
-538 NNGQALTSGD
+538 GD
-548 EYFVRFDS
+548 
-556 VTPIKDKGKENS
+556 NS
-568 YYAANESLVIK
+568 YTTTP
-579 VNNTSVTLLTGTNW
+579 TSFSY
-593 TFESNVVI
+593 TFEKGDYLSLKNLCKSKRNDKI
-601 VNISGTNPTYYYGN
+601 KITQFGIASGCDDDSFWLSFAKGTSTY
-615 RNYINSGT
+615 T
-623 KIYLCATVENS
+623 
-634 QDLIENLRVEVTS
+634 
-647 YAGYWSY
+647 
-654 DKAVVVYALIYGG
+654 
-667 IYRFYFYD
+667 YRFTD
-675 DNTIKKEVYYGCSG
+675 ISENTIK
-689 LSCYALNI
+689 I
-697 TGANGEV
+697 
-704 GITEDQYNEI
+704 Q
-714 IHNISYNQGVIKIW
+714 
-728 GTYYGDGILISRKNT
+728 LI
-743 SNNAWDVWELLFLT
+743 V
-757 CDYQTES
+757 
-764 YSWDL
+764 
-769 TGTPEKALFLVNIM
+769 TGTITVIRNG
-783 KTKSTAVPPLK
+783 STGK
-794 ISWSS
+794 YS
-799 KTF
+799 

>member
-34 LDKGNLSVDL
+34 LAKNNLNVDL
-44 SDYYTKEATN
+44 SNYYTKEATN

-71 KLKEDTD
+71 KLKEDTA
-78 KINKD
+78 KLNKD

-102 MNSESTNPVQNR
+102 MNAESTNPVQNKI
-114 TITSA
+114 ITSA

-153 EVAEDVAQLNAS
+153 EVEEDVAQLNAS

-191 KNYQTAEDVNSAT
+191 SNYQTAEDVNLAT
-204 EGLATKAEVNSKQD
+204 EGLATKSEVNSKQD

-251 SSLSTTS
+251 NSLSTTS

-294 TASQVAEAIS
+294 TASQVATAIS

-344 DGKQDKGDYAT
+344 NGKQDKGDYAT

-369 TNIKTVNGN
+369 TNIKTVNGE
-378 SLLGEGNILIKSVD
+378 SLLGEGNILIKSIN

-398 ATSENPVQN
+398 TTSENPVQN

-414 NTIEQSITN
+414 NTIEQSITD
-423 LSNTMPTKVSDLDND
+423 LSGTIPTKVSDLTND

-528 YITKGNWLFT
+528 YITKGNLLFSNT
-538 NNGQALTSGD
+538 GQALTSGD

-556 VTPIKDKGKENS
+556 VTPIKDKGKANS

-593 TFESNVVI
+593 TYDSNVVI
-601 VNISGTNPTYYYGN
+601 VNISGENPTYYYGS
-615 RNYINSGT
+615 RSDINPGT
-623 KIYLCATVENS
+623 KIYLCYITNNN
-634 QDLIENLRVEVTS
+634 DLQEFRAEVTS
-647 YAGYWSY
+647 YVGYSAY
-654 DKAVVVYALIYGG
+654 YEAVTVYASVYGG
-667 IYRFYFYD
+667 IRRFYFYD
-675 DNTIKKEVYYGCSG
+675 NNTIKSEIYNAPYTLNCNYYDINNDDYESG
-689 LSCYALNI
+689 TTNL
-697 TGANGEV
+697 TK
-704 GITEDQYNEI
+704 TQYNELI
-714 IHNISYNQGVIKIW
+714 NFIYNNSGPIEVINSL
-728 GTYYGDGILISRKNT
+728 YGNGILIQKEQGSANGWKT
-743 SNNAWDVWELLFLT
+743 MQLLFFV
-757 CDYQTES
+757 CK
-764 YSWDL
+764 YSKTLSGGFDGISKKGWLWVRLDNR
-769 TGTPEKALFLVNIM
+769 GTSSDPTFKLDWN
-783 KTKSTAVPPLK
+783 
-794 ISWSS
+794 S

>member
-10 EVPEVDLNSTD
+10 EVPTVDFNSTD

-34 LDKGNLSVDL
+34 LDKGSLNVDL
-44 SDYYTKEATN
+44 SNYYTKEATN

-64 TVTELAT
+64 TVTELAA

-78 KINKD
+78 KLNKD

-102 MNSESTNPVQNR
+102 MNAESTNPVQNKA
-114 TITSA
+114 ITNS
-119 ITNLSNSVDEKLSN
+119 ITNLSNSIDEKLSN

-191 KNYQTAEDVNSAT
+191 KNYQTAEDVNLAT
-204 EGLATKAEVNSKQD
+204 EGLATKSEVNSKQD

-243 GGSTIAVD
+243 GGGTIAVD
-251 SSLSTTS
+251 DSLSTTS
-258 TNPVQNK
+258 TNPVQNR

-294 TASQVAEAIS
+294 TASQVATAIS

-310 KVSQLENDSDFQTG
+310 NVSQLENDSDFQTG

-329 SIATATSGLATKAEL
+329 SIATATSDLATKAEL
-344 DGKQDKGDYAT
+344 DGKQDRGDYAT

-369 TNIKTVNGN
+369 TNIKTVNGE
-378 SLLGEGNILIKSVD
+378 SLLGEGNILIKSVN

-398 ATSENPVQN
+398 TTSENPVQN

-423 LSNTMPTKVSDLDND
+423 LSDTIPTKVSDLTND

-528 YITKGNWLFT
+528 YITKGKWLFT
-538 NNGQALTSGD
+538 NTGQALTSGD

-568 YYAANESLVIK
+568 YYASKESLVIK

-593 TFESNVVI
+593 MFDSNVVI
-601 VNISGTNPTYYYGN
+601 VNIAGATPTYYYGKMSD
-615 RNYINSGT
+615 INSGT
-623 KIYLCATVENS
+623 KIYLCTTDNN
-634 QDLIENLRVEVTS
+634 DLKERFRAEVTNI
-647 YAGYWSY
+647 AGYSTY
-654 DKAVVVYALIYGG
+654 YKAFMMYALLYGS
-667 IYRFYFYD
+667 IYRFLFYD
-675 DNTIKKEVYYGCSG
+675 DGTIKKEVYYGGYLLVCSTW
-689 LSCYALNI
+689 NI
-697 TGANGEV
+697 TGASGDV
-704 GITEDQYNEI
+704 GITEAQYNELI
-714 IHNISYNQGVIKIW
+714 SNIGNNQGNIRI
-728 GTYYGDGILISRKNT
+728 YDSEYGSGILISKVNT
-743 SNNAWDVWELLFLT
+743 SNRSWDVWELLFLT
-757 CDYQTES
+757 CEYQTDA

-769 TGTPEKALFLVNIM
+769 TGTPQKALFLVNIM
-783 KTKSTAVPPLK
+783 KTKSTAVPPYK

-799 KTF
+799 AKF

>member
-34 LDKGNLSVDL
+34 LAKNNLNVDL
-44 SDYYTKEATN
+44 SNYYTKEATN

-71 KLKEDTD
+71 KLKEDTA
-78 KINKD
+78 KLNKD

-102 MNSESTNPVQNR
+102 MNAESTNPVQNKI
-114 TITSA
+114 ITSA

-133 KQPKGDYALKSD
+133 KQPKGDYALKTD
-145 LTPLATKS
+145 
-153 EVAEDVAQLNAS
+153 
-165 LNEKQP
+165 
-171 KGDYALKTEI
+171 I

-191 KNYQTAEDVNSAT
+191 SNYQTAEDVNLAT
-204 EGLATKAEVNSKQD
+204 EGLATKSEVNSKQD

-251 SSLSTTS
+251 DSLSTTS

-294 TASQVAEAIS
+294 TASQVATAIS

-310 KVSQLENDSDFQTG
+310 KVSQLTNDSDFQTG

-344 DGKQDKGDYAT
+344 NGKQDKGDYAT

-369 TNIKTVNGN
+369 TNIKTVNGE
-378 SLLGEGNILIKSVD
+378 SLLGEGNILIKSIN

-398 ATSENPVQN
+398 TTSENPVQN

-423 LSNTMPTKVSDLDND
+423 LSGTIPTKVSDLTND

-468 IKTINGNSILGEGNI
+468 IKTINGNSILGAGNI

-489 GGGLPSFG
+489 GDSPTPDVIINVGNNSYTTTPTSFSYTFEKG
-497 MSLSGTTITM
+497 DYLLLKNLCKSKRYDKIKITQFGIASGCD
-507 TEGTIANFFNAIKAG
+507 EDSFWWSF
-522 KGNYRA
+522 
-528 YITKGNWLFT
+528 TKGT
-538 NNGQALTSGD
+538 A
-548 EYFVRFDS
+548 
-556 VTPIKDKGKENS
+556 
-568 YYAANESLVIK
+568 
-579 VNNTSVTLLTGTNW
+579 
-593 TFESNVVI
+593 
-601 VNISGTNPTYYYGN
+601 TY
-615 RNYINSGT
+615 T
-623 KIYLCATVENS
+623 
-634 QDLIENLRVEVTS
+634 
-647 YAGYWSY
+647 
-654 DKAVVVYALIYGG
+654 
-667 IYRFYFYD
+667 YRFTD
-675 DNTIKKEVYYGCSG
+675 ISANTIKIQLIVTGI
-689 LSCYALNI
+689 I
-697 TGANGEV
+697 TVTRNG
-704 GITEDQYNEI
+704 
-714 IHNISYNQGVIKIW
+714 
-728 GTYYGDGILISRKNT
+728 NT
-743 SNNAWDVWELLFLT
+743 GK
-757 CDYQTES
+757 
-764 YSWDL
+764 YSWDAYYTTETNKSVIESIINGYVSFVL
-769 TGTPEKALFLVNIM
+769 MTKYNDEPGSSYIFSYFYSYDSFNNTFTATVVKSPAEAQNFSTIDVTVKFTPDSVEITGEN
-783 KTKSTAVPPLK
+783 
-794 ISWSS
+794 W
-799 KTF
+799 

>member
-10 EVPEVDLNSTD
+10 EVPKVDLNSTD

-34 LDKGNLSVDL
+34 LDKESINVDL
-44 SDYYTKEATN
+44 SNYYTKEATN

-71 KLKEDTD
+71 KLKEDTA
-78 KINKD
+78 KLNKD

-102 MNSESTNPVQNR
+102 MNAESTNPVQNKI
-114 TITSA
+114 ITSA

-153 EVAEDVAQLNAS
+153 EVEEDVAQLNAS

-191 KNYQTAEDVNSAT
+191 SNYQTAEDVNLAT
-204 EGLATKAEVNSKQD
+204 EGLATKSEVNSKQD

-251 SSLSTTS
+251 DSLSTTS

-294 TASQVAEAIS
+294 TASQVATAIS

-310 KVSQLENDSDFQTG
+310 KVSQLTNDSDFQTG

-369 TNIKTVNGN
+369 TNIKTVNGE
-378 SLLGEGNILIKSVD
+378 SLLGEGNILIKSIN

-398 ATSENPVQN
+398 TTSENPVQN

-414 NTIEQSITN
+414 NTIEQSITD
-423 LSNTMPTKVSDLDND
+423 LSGTIPTKVSDLTND

-468 IKTINGNSILGEGNI
+468 IKTINGNSILGAGNI

-497 MSLSGTTITM
+497 MSLYGTTITM
-507 TEGTIANFFNAIKAG
+507 TEGTIANFFNAIKEG
-522 KGNYRA
+522 KGKYRA
-528 YITKGNWLFT
+528 YITKGNWLFSNT
-538 NNGQALTSGD
+538 GQALTSGD

-568 YYAANESLVIK
+568 YYSANESLVIK

-593 TFESNVVI
+593 TFDSNVVI
-601 VNISGTNPTYYYGN
+601 VDISGDNPTYYYGN
-615 RNYINSGT
+615 KYYINSGT
-623 KIYLCATVENS
+623 KIYLCTTNNN
-634 QDLIENLRVEVTS
+634 DLKEDFRAEVTS
-647 YAGYWSY
+647 FAGYNTY
-654 DKAVVVYALIYGG
+654 DKAVIVYALVYGG
-667 IYRFYFYD
+667 IQRFYFYD
-675 DNTIKKEVYYGCSG
+675 DDTIRSEFFNVTYTFDCNTWGINNENGDVNITETKYTQLIKYMYYNSG
-689 LSCYALNI
+689 L
-697 TGANGEV
+697 
-704 GITEDQYNEI
+704 
-714 IHNISYNQGVIKIW
+714 IKAINAP
-728 GTYYGDGILISRKNT
+728 TYGDGILIRKDLSKANDWKT
-743 SNNAWDVWELLFLT
+743 IELLFLVCEYNRT
-757 CDYQTES
+757 LSGYIDGTPKKA
-764 YSWDL
+764 WL
-769 TGTPEKALFLVNIM
+769 WVKINNTGT
-783 KTKSTAVPPLK
+783 
-794 ISWSS
+794 SS
-799 KTF
+799 NPNFQLIWRTQTF

>member
-10 EVPEVDLNSTD
+10 EVPEVDFNSTD

-34 LDKGNLSVDL
+34 LGKESLNVDL

-64 TVTELAT
+64 TVTELAA
-71 KLKEDTD
+71 KLKGDTD
-78 KINKD
+78 KLNKD

-102 MNSESTNPVQNR
+102 MNSESTNPVQNKA
-114 TITSA
+114 ITNT

-191 KNYQTAEDVNSAT
+191 SNYQTAEDVNLAT
-204 EGLATKAEVNSKQD
+204 AGLATKAEVNSKQD

-251 SSLSTTS
+251 DSLSTTS

-265 VITEALNGKA
+265 IITEALNGKA

-294 TASQVAEAIS
+294 TASQVAESIS

-310 KVSQLENDSDFQTG
+310 KVSQLDNDSDFQTG

-329 SIATATSGLATKAEL
+329 SIATATSGLATKTEL
-344 DGKQDKGDYAT
+344 AGKQDRGDYAT

-369 TNIKTVNGN
+369 TNIKT
-378 SLLGEGNILIKSVD
+378 
-392 VDSALS
+392 
-398 ATSENPVQN
+398 
-407 KVITNKV
+407 
-414 NTIEQSITN
+414 
-423 LSNTMPTKVSDLDND
+423 
-438 SGYITNAALTDLATK
+438 
-453 EEVSAKQDTLVSGTN
+453 
-468 IKTINGNSILGEGNI
+468 INGNSILGAGNI
-483 VIEGGG
+483 VIEGG

-497 MSLSGTTITM
+497 MSLYGTTITM

-593 TFESNVVI
+593 TFDSNVVI
-601 VNISGTNPTYYYGN
+601 VNVSGDNPTYYYGN
-615 RNYINSGT
+615 YNYINSGT

-634 QDLIENLRVEVTS
+634 QDLIENFRAEVTS
-647 YAGYWSY
+647 FSGTYYGTITVNALVNGYILRY
-654 DKAVVVYALIYGG
+654 ELNK
-667 IYRFYFYD
+667 
-675 DNTIKKEVYYGCSG
+675 DNTIES
-689 LSCYALNI
+689 ALINGEYKLDCKTWNI
-697 TGANGEV
+697 TGASGQV
-704 GITEDQYNEI
+704 GITETQYEQLMSNIKSNIGNIRI
-714 IHNISYNQGVIKIW
+714 INSSC
-728 GTYYGDGILISRKNT
+728 GDGMLINKYSVSDPGWDILKL
-743 SNNAWDVWELLFLT
+743 DFLT
-757 CDYQTES
+757 VTYKTF
-764 YSWDL
+764 SWGDID
-769 TGTPEKALFLVNIM
+769 GTPQQALFIVEIR
-783 KTKSTAVPPLK
+783 KTTSTGVPPFN
-794 ISWSS
+794 INWTS
-799 KTF
+799 KAF

>member
-10 EVPEVDLNSTD
+10 EVPTVDFNSTD

-34 LDKGNLSVDL
+34 LDKGSLNVDL
-44 SDYYTKEATN
+44 SNYYTKEATN

-71 KLKEDTD
+71 KLKGDTD
-78 KINKD
+78 KLNKD

-102 MNSESTNPVQNR
+102 MNAESTNPVQNKA
-114 TITSA
+114 ITST

-191 KNYQTAEDVNSAT
+191 KNYQTAEDVNLAT

-218 TLVSGT
+218 ALVSGT

-251 SSLSTTS
+251 SALSTTS

-294 TASQVAEAIS
+294 TASQVATAIS

-329 SIATATSGLATKAEL
+329 SISTATSGLATKAEL

-369 TNIKTVNGN
+369 TNIKTVNGE
-378 SLLGEGNILIKSVD
+378 SLLGEGNILINSVN

-423 LSNTMPTKVSDLDND
+423 LSNTMPTKVSDLTND

-489 GGGLPSFG
+489 GDSPLPDVIINVGNNSYTTVPTSFSYTFEKG
-497 MSLSGTTITM
+497 DYSLLINLCKSKRYNKIKITQFGIASGCDDDSFWYAFTKGTSTYTYRFTNISENTINIQLIVT
-507 TEGTIANFFNAIKAG
+507 GTIAINTIYGGGGDG
-522 KGNYRA
+522 KPHWDA
-528 YITKGNWLFT
+528 YYTPETYKSVIESII
-538 NNGQALTSGD
+538 NGYVTLIYWYI
-548 EYFVRFDS
+548 EYGQRS
-556 VTPIKDKGKENS
+556 
-568 YYAANESLVIK
+568 NESRIF
-579 VNNTSVTLLTGTNW
+579 TR
-593 TFESNVVI
+593 FESSNNFETSFKVIALGEGEYHFNITFTPDNVVI
-601 VNISGTNPTYYYGN
+601 
-615 RNYINSGT
+615 
-623 KIYLCATVENS
+623 E
-634 QDLIENLRVEVTS
+634 
-647 YAGYWSY
+647 
-654 DKAVVVYALIYGG
+654 DK
-667 IYRFYFYD
+667 RD
-675 DNTIKKEVYYGCSG
+675 
-689 LSCYALNI
+689 
-697 TGANGEV
+697 
-704 GITEDQYNEI
+704 
-714 IHNISYNQGVIKIW
+714 
-728 GTYYGDGILISRKNT
+728 
-743 SNNAWDVWELLFLT
+743 
-757 CDYQTES
+757 
-764 YSWDL
+764 
-769 TGTPEKALFLVNIM
+769 
-783 KTKSTAVPPLK
+783 
-794 ISWSS
+794 
-799 KTF
+799 

>member
-10 EVPEVDLNSTD
+10 EVPEVDFNSTD

-34 LDKGNLSVDL
+34 LDKGSLNVDL
-44 SDYYTKEATN
+44 SNYYTKEATN

-78 KINKD
+78 KLNKD
-83 ITDLGNR
+83 IADLGNR

-102 MNSESTNPVQNR
+102 MNSESTNPVQNKA
-114 TITSA
+114 ITNT

-171 KGDYALKTEI
+171 KGDYALRTEI

-191 KNYQTAEDVNSAT
+191 SNYQTAEDVNLAT
-204 EGLATKAEVNSKQD
+204 AGLATKAEVNSKQD

-265 VITEALNGKA
+265 IITEALNGKA

-294 TASQVAEAIS
+294 TASQVATAIS

-310 KVSQLENDSDFQTG
+310 KVSQLDNDSDFQTG

-329 SIATATSGLATKAEL
+329 SIATATSGLATKTEL
-344 DGKQDKGDYAT
+344 AGKQDKGDYAT
-355 TAQLNGKQDTLVSG
+355 TSQLNGKQDTLVSG

-378 SLLGEGNILIKSVD
+378 SLLGEGNISIKSVN

-398 ATSENPVQN
+398 TTSENPVQN

-423 LSNTMPTKVSDLDND
+423 LSNTMPTKVSDLTND

-468 IKTINGNSILGEGNI
+468 IKTINGNSILGSGNI

-507 TEGTIANFFNAIKAG
+507 TEGTIENFFNAIKAG
-522 KGNYRA
+522 NGNYRA
-528 YITKGNWLFT
+528 YITAGNLLYSNT
-538 NNGQALTSGD
+538 GQALTSGD

-556 VTPIKDKGKENS
+556 VAPIKDKGVANS
-568 YYAANESLVIK
+568 YYAAKESLVIK

-593 TFESNVVI
+593 TFDSNVVI
-601 VNISGTNPTYYYGN
+601 VNIYGDNPTYYYGS
-615 RNYINSGT
+615 RSDINSGT
-623 KIYLCATVENS
+623 KIYLCSTSYNKDA
-634 QDLIENLRVEVTS
+634 LIENYRSEVTS
-647 YAGYWSY
+647 FSGTSDGNLTA
-654 DKAVVVYALIYGG
+654 YALQGDS
-667 IYRFYFYD
+667 IYRYYFNQ
-675 DNTIKKEVYYGCSG
+675 DNTIKRELVNGPRTFDCKKWGISDKSSG
-689 LSCYALNI
+689 SKQLFKDEYTQLMNDF
-697 TGANGEV
+697 E
-704 GITEDQYNEI
+704 YND
-714 IHNISYNQGVIKIW
+714 GVIRIINSN
-728 GTYYGDGILISRKNT
+728 YGDGTLISKRSFSDGRKKL
-743 SNNAWDVWELLFLT
+743 DLMFLT
-757 CDYQTES
+757 CKYEAYNGDQLNRINYK
-764 YSWDL
+764 YF
-769 TGTPEKALFLVNIM
+769 FLVRIGSGSYYDI
-783 KTKSTAVPPLK
+783 T
-794 ISWSS
+794 
-799 KTF
+799 

>member
-44 SDYYTKEATN
+44 SNYYTKEATN

-78 KINKD
+78 KLNKD

-102 MNSESTNPVQNR
+102 MNAESTNPVQNN
-114 TITSA
+114 TITNA

-133 KQPKGDYALKSD
+133 KQPKGDYALK
-145 LTPLATKS
+145 
-153 EVAEDVAQLNAS
+153 
-165 LNEKQP
+165 
-171 KGDYALKTEI
+171 TEI
-181 PTKVSQLSND
+181 PTKVGQLSND
-191 KNYQTAEDVNSAT
+191 KNYQTAEDVNLAT
-204 EGLATKAEVNSKQD
+204 EGLATKSEVNSKQD

-251 SSLSTTS
+251 DSLSTTS
-258 TNPVQNK
+258 TNPVQNR

-294 TASQVAEAIS
+294 TASQVATAIS

-310 KVSQLENDSDFQTG
+310 KVSQLDNDSDFQTG

-329 SIATATSGLATKAEL
+329 SIATATSGLATKTEL
-344 DGKQDKGDYAT
+344 AGKQDKGDYAT

-369 TNIKTVNGN
+369 TNIKTVNGE

-423 LSNTMPTKVSDLDND
+423 LSNTMPTKVSELDND

-468 IKTINGNSILGEGNI
+468 IKTINGNSILGAGNI
-483 VIEGGG
+483 EIQGGG
-489 GGGLPSFG
+489 GGGDLPTPDVIINVGNNNYTTTPTSFSYTFEKG
-497 MSLSGTTITM
+497 DYSLLINLCKSKRYNKIKITQF
-507 TEGTIANFFNAIKAG
+507 GIANG
-522 KGNYRA
+522 C
-528 YITKGNWLFT
+528 
-538 NNGQALTSGD
+538 
-548 EYFVRFDS
+548 EEDS
-556 VTPIKDKGKENS
+556 F
-568 YYAANESLVIK
+568 
-579 VNNTSVTLLTGTNW
+579 W
-593 TFESNVVI
+593 
-601 VNISGTNPTYYYGN
+601 
-615 RNYINSGT
+615 
-623 KIYLCATVENS
+623 
-634 QDLIENLRVEVTS
+634 
-647 YAGYWSY
+647 
-654 DKAVVVYALIYGG
+654 
-667 IYRFYFYD
+667 
-675 DNTIKKEVYYGCSG
+675 
-689 LSCYALNI
+689 
-697 TGANGEV
+697 
-704 GITEDQYNEI
+704 
-714 IHNISYNQGVIKIW
+714 
-728 GTYYGDGILISRKNT
+728 
-743 SNNAWDVWELLFLT
+743 
-757 CDYQTES
+757 
-764 YSWDL
+764 
-769 TGTPEKALFLVNIM
+769 
-783 KTKSTAVPPLK
+783 
-794 ISWSS
+794 
-799 KTF
+799 

>member
-10 EVPEVDLNSTD
+10 EVPTVDFNSTD

-34 LDKGNLSVDL
+34 LDKGSLNVDL

-71 KLKEDTD
+71 KLKQDTD
-78 KINKD
+78 KLNKD

-133 KQPKGDYALKSD
+133 KQPKGDYALK
-145 LTPLATKS
+145 
-153 EVAEDVAQLNAS
+153 
-165 LNEKQP
+165 
-171 KGDYALKTEI
+171 TEI

-191 KNYQTAEDVNSAT
+191 KNYQTAEDVNLAT

-251 SSLSTTS
+251 DSLSTTS
-258 TNPVQNK
+258 TNPVQNR

-294 TASQVAEAIS
+294 TASQVATAIS

-344 DGKQDKGDYAT
+344 DGKQDRGDYAT

-369 TNIKTVNGN
+369 TNIKTVNGE

-398 ATSENPVQN
+398 NTSENPVQN

-423 LSNTMPTKVSDLDND
+423 LSNTMPTKVSDLTND

-528 YITKGNWLFT
+528 YITAGNLLYSNT
-538 NNGQALTSGD
+538 GQALTSGD

-593 TFESNVVI
+593 TFDSNVVI
-601 VNISGTNPTYYYGN
+601 VNISGATPTYYYGS
-615 RNYINSGT
+615 RSDINSGT
-623 KIYLCATVENS
+623 KIYLCYTDNN
-634 QDLIENLRVEVTS
+634 DLTGFRAEVTN
-647 YAGYWSY
+647 YAGYQAY
-654 DKAVVVYALIYGG
+654 YEAVVVYALVYQG
-667 IYRFYFYD
+667 IRRFYFYD
-675 DNTIKKEVYYGCSG
+675 NNTIKMEYYNVPFTLDARDWDASTTSSG
-689 LSCYALNI
+689 SRR
-697 TGANGEV
+697 
-704 GITEDQYNEI
+704 ITENNYTQFRNNYYN
-714 IHNISYNQGVIKIW
+714 NLADIKIINSI
-728 GTYYGDGILISRKNT
+728 YGDGTLIQKET
-743 SNNAWDVWELLFLT
+743 SSTNGWKTMQLLFFV
-757 CDYQTES
+757 CKYNKNASGNFD
-764 YSWDL
+764 
-769 TGTPEKALFLVNIM
+769 G
-783 KTKSTAVPPLK
+783 
-794 ISWSS
+794 ISKKGWL
-799 KTF
+799 

>member
-10 EVPEVDLNSTD
+10 EVPEVDFNSTD

-34 LDKGNLSVDL
+34 LGKESLNVDL

-64 TVTELAT
+64 TVTELAA
-71 KLKEDTD
+71 KLKGDTD
-78 KINKD
+78 KLNKD

-96 ITVDTE
+96 ITVDAE
-102 MNSESTNPVQNR
+102 MNSESTNPVQNKA
-114 TITSA
+114 ITNT

-145 LTPLATKS
+145 IAPLATKS

-171 KGDYALKTEI
+171 KGDYALRTEI

-191 KNYQTAEDVNSAT
+191 SNYQTAEDVNLAT
-204 EGLATKAEVNSKQD
+204 AGLATKAEVNSKQD

-251 SSLSTTS
+251 DSLSTTS

-265 VITEALNGKA
+265 IITEALNGKA

-294 TASQVAEAIS
+294 TASQVAAAIS

-310 KVSQLENDSDFQTG
+310 KVSQLDNDSDFQTG

-329 SIATATSGLATKAEL
+329 SISTATSGLATKAEL
-344 DGKQDKGDYAT
+344 AGKQDKGDYAT

-378 SLLGEGNILIKSVD
+378 SLLGEGNILIKSVN

-398 ATSENPVQN
+398 TTSENPVQN

-423 LSNTMPTKVSDLDND
+423 LSNTMPTKVSDLTND

-468 IKTINGNSILGEGNI
+468 IKTINGNSILGAGNI
-483 VIEGGG
+483 EIQGGG
-489 GGGLPSFG
+489 GGGDSTPDV
-497 MSLSGTTITM
+497 I
-507 TEGTIANFFNAIKAG
+507 INV
-522 KGNYRA
+522 
-528 YITKGNWLFT
+528 
-538 NNGQALTSGD
+538 GD
-548 EYFVRFDS
+548 
-556 VTPIKDKGKENS
+556 NS
-568 YYAANESLVIK
+568 YTTTP
-579 VNNTSVTLLTGTNW
+579 TSFSY
-593 TFESNVVI
+593 TFEKGDYLSLKNLCKSKRNDKI
-601 VNISGTNPTYYYGN
+601 KITQFGIASGCDDDSFWLSFAKGTSTY
-615 RNYINSGT
+615 T
-623 KIYLCATVENS
+623 
-634 QDLIENLRVEVTS
+634 
-647 YAGYWSY
+647 
-654 DKAVVVYALIYGG
+654 
-667 IYRFYFYD
+667 YRFTD
-675 DNTIKKEVYYGCSG
+675 ISENTIKIQLIVTGT
-689 LSCYALNI
+689 I
-697 TGANGEV
+697 TVIRNGST
-704 GITEDQYNEI
+704 G
-714 IHNISYNQGVIKIW
+714 K
-728 GTYYGDGILISRKNT
+728 
-743 SNNAWDVWELLFLT
+743 
-757 CDYQTES
+757 
-764 YSWDL
+764 YSWDAYYTTETNKSVIESIINGYVIFTYHSVYSDGSGSCYIFSKFESSDKFNTNL
-769 TGTPEKALFLVNIM
+769 TATMIKSYGPGSKNFETIDVTVNFTPDSVVITGQN
-783 KTKSTAVPPLK
+783 
-794 ISWSS
+794 W
-799 KTF
+799 

>member
-34 LDKGNLSVDL
+34 LDKESINVDL
-44 SDYYTKEATN
+44 SNYYTKEATN

-78 KINKD
+78 KLNKD

-102 MNSESTNPVQNR
+102 MNAESTNPVQNKI
-114 TITSA
+114 ITSA

-153 EVAEDVAQLNAS
+153 EVEEDVAQLNAS

-191 KNYQTAEDVNSAT
+191 SNYQTAEDVNLAT
-204 EGLATKAEVNSKQD
+204 EGLATKSEVNSKQD

-251 SSLSTTS
+251 NSLSTTS

-294 TASQVAEAIS
+294 TASQVATAIS

-310 KVSQLENDSDFQTG
+310 KVSQLTNDSDFQTG

-344 DGKQDKGDYAT
+344 NGKQDKGDYAT

-369 TNIKTVNGN
+369 TNIKTVNGE
-378 SLLGEGNILIKSVD
+378 SLLGEGNILIKSIN

-398 ATSENPVQN
+398 TTSENPVQN

-414 NTIEQSITN
+414 NTIEQSITD
-423 LSNTMPTKVSDLDND
+423 LSGTIPTKVSDLTND

-489 GGGLPSFG
+489 GDSPTPDVIINVGNNSYTTTPTSFSYTFEKG
-497 MSLSGTTITM
+497 DYLLLKNLCKSKRYDKIKITQFGIASGCD
-507 TEGTIANFFNAIKAG
+507 EDSFWWAF
-522 KGNYRA
+522 
-528 YITKGNWLFT
+528 TKGT
-538 NNGQALTSGD
+538 A
-548 EYFVRFDS
+548 
-556 VTPIKDKGKENS
+556 
-568 YYAANESLVIK
+568 
-579 VNNTSVTLLTGTNW
+579 
-593 TFESNVVI
+593 
-601 VNISGTNPTYYYGN
+601 TY
-615 RNYINSGT
+615 T
-623 KIYLCATVENS
+623 
-634 QDLIENLRVEVTS
+634 
-647 YAGYWSY
+647 
-654 DKAVVVYALIYGG
+654 
-667 IYRFYFYD
+667 YRFTD
-675 DNTIKKEVYYGCSG
+675 ISANTIKIQLIVTGI
-689 LSCYALNI
+689 I
-697 TGANGEV
+697 TVTRNG
-704 GITEDQYNEI
+704 
-714 IHNISYNQGVIKIW
+714 
-728 GTYYGDGILISRKNT
+728 NT
-743 SNNAWDVWELLFLT
+743 GK
-757 CDYQTES
+757 
-764 YSWDL
+764 YSWDAYYTTETNKSVIESIINGYVSFVL
-769 TGTPEKALFLVNIM
+769 MTKYNDEPGSSYIFSYFYSYDSFNNTFTATVVKSPAEAQNFSTIDVTVKFTQNSVEITGHN
-783 KTKSTAVPPLK
+783 
-794 ISWSS
+794 W
-799 KTF
+799 

>member
-34 LDKGNLSVDL
+34 LAKNNLNVDL
-44 SDYYTKEATN
+44 SNYYTKEATN

-78 KINKD
+78 KLNKD

-102 MNSESTNPVQNR
+102 MNAESTNPVQNKI
-114 TITSA
+114 ITSA

-133 KQPKGDYALKSD
+133 KQPKGDYALKTD
-145 LTPLATKS
+145 
-153 EVAEDVAQLNAS
+153 
-165 LNEKQP
+165 
-171 KGDYALKTEI
+171 I

-191 KNYQTAEDVNSAT
+191 SNYQTAEDVNLAT
-204 EGLATKAEVNSKQD
+204 EGLATKSEVNSKQD

-251 SSLSTTS
+251 DSLSTTS

-294 TASQVAEAIS
+294 TASQVATAIS

-310 KVSQLENDSDFQTG
+310 KVSQLTNDSDFQTG

-344 DGKQDKGDYAT
+344 NGKQDKGDYAT

-369 TNIKTVNGN
+369 TNIKTVNGE
-378 SLLGEGNILIKSVD
+378 SLLGEGNILIKSIN

-398 ATSENPVQN
+398 TTSENPVQN

-423 LSNTMPTKVSDLDND
+423 LSGTIPTKVSDLTND

-468 IKTINGNSILGEGNI
+468 IKTINGNSILGAGNI

-489 GGGLPSFG
+489 GDSPTPDVIINVGNNSYTTTPTSFSYTFEKG
-497 MSLSGTTITM
+497 DYLLLKNLCKSKRYDKIKITQFGIASGCD
-507 TEGTIANFFNAIKAG
+507 EDSFWWSF
-522 KGNYRA
+522 
-528 YITKGNWLFT
+528 TKGT
-538 NNGQALTSGD
+538 A
-548 EYFVRFDS
+548 
-556 VTPIKDKGKENS
+556 
-568 YYAANESLVIK
+568 
-579 VNNTSVTLLTGTNW
+579 
-593 TFESNVVI
+593 
-601 VNISGTNPTYYYGN
+601 TY
-615 RNYINSGT
+615 T
-623 KIYLCATVENS
+623 
-634 QDLIENLRVEVTS
+634 
-647 YAGYWSY
+647 
-654 DKAVVVYALIYGG
+654 
-667 IYRFYFYD
+667 YRFTD
-675 DNTIKKEVYYGCSG
+675 ISANTIKIQLIVTGI
-689 LSCYALNI
+689 I
-697 TGANGEV
+697 TVTRNG
-704 GITEDQYNEI
+704 
-714 IHNISYNQGVIKIW
+714 
-728 GTYYGDGILISRKNT
+728 NT
-743 SNNAWDVWELLFLT
+743 GK
-757 CDYQTES
+757 
-764 YSWDL
+764 YSWDAYYTTETNKSVIESIINGYVSFVL
-769 TGTPEKALFLVNIM
+769 MTKYNDEPGSSYIFSYFYSYDSFNNTFTATVVKSPAEAQNFSTIDVTVKFTQNSVEITGHN
-783 KTKSTAVPPLK
+783 
-794 ISWSS
+794 W
-799 KTF
+799 

>member
-10 EVPEVDLNSTD
+10 EVPEVDFNSTD

-34 LDKGNLSVDL
+34 LDKGSLNVDL

-64 TVTELAT
+64 TVTELAA

-78 KINKD
+78 KLNKD

-102 MNSESTNPVQNR
+102 MNSESTNPVQNKA
-114 TITSA
+114 ITNS
-119 ITNLSNSVDEKLSN
+119 ITNLSNSVDEKLNN

-191 KNYQTAEDVNSAT
+191 KNYQTAEDVNLAT
-204 EGLATKAEVNSKQD
+204 EGLATKSEVNSKQD

-251 SSLSTTS
+251 DSLSTTS
-258 TNPVQNK
+258 TNPVQNR

-294 TASQVAEAIS
+294 TASQVATAIS

-344 DGKQDKGDYAT
+344 DGKQDIGDYAT

-369 TNIKTVNGN
+369 TNIKTVNGE

-423 LSNTMPTKVSDLDND
+423 LSNTMPTKVSDLTND

-483 VIEGGG
+483 EIQGGG
-489 GGGLPSFG
+489 GGSLPTFR
-497 MSLSGTTITM
+497 MSLSGTTIKM
-507 TEGTIANFFNAIKAG
+507 TEGTISNFFDAINAG

-528 YITKGNWLFT
+528 YITKGNLLFSNT
-538 NNGQALTSGD
+538 SQALTED
-548 EYFVRFDS
+548 RKYFVRFDA
-556 VTPIKDKGKENS
+556 VAPIKNTKERDS
-568 YYAANESLVIK
+568 YYAAKESLVIK
-579 VNNTSVTLLTGTNW
+579 VTNNSVTLLTGDNYM
-593 TFESNVVI
+593 FDSNVVI
-601 VNISGTNPTYYYGN
+601 IDISGPTYFYGN
-615 RNYINSGT
+615 KSNINYGT
-623 KIYLCATVENS
+623 QIYLCSTN
-634 QDLIENLRVEVTS
+634 NLGLK
-647 YAGYWSY
+647 GYQRISANLNGVGY
-654 DKAVVVYALIYGG
+654 DYIVLEASLYGSVYHYYLYNN
-667 IYRFYFYD
+667 
-675 DNTIKKEVYYGCSG
+675 NTIKSKLINGSYTLNCETY
-689 LSCYALNI
+689 NI
-697 TGANGEV
+697 TNESGQV
-704 GITEDQYNEI
+704 GITETQYEQLMNGLYD
-714 IHNISYNQGVIKIW
+714 NSGNIKI
-728 GTYYGDGILISRKNT
+728 TNSFYGDGILIKKSYP
-743 SNNAWDVWELLFLT
+743 SDNAWET
-757 CDYQTES
+757 
-764 YSWDL
+764 
-769 TGTPEKALFLVNIM
+769 
-783 KTKSTAVPPLK
+783 LK
-794 ISWSS
+794 LEFITVTY
-799 KTF
+799 KTFS

>member
-34 LDKGNLSVDL
+34 LGKESLNVDL

-78 KINKD
+78 KLNKD

-102 MNSESTNPVQNR
+102 MNSESTNPVQNN

-153 EVAEDVAQLNAS
+153 EVEEDVAQLNAS

-191 KNYQTAEDVNSAT
+191 KNYQTAEDVNLAT
-204 EGLATKAEVNSKQD
+204 EGLATKSEVNSKQD

-251 SSLSTTS
+251 DSLSTTS

-265 VITEALNGKA
+265 IITEALNGKA

-294 TASQVAEAIS
+294 TASQVATAIS
-304 GINVPT
+304 EINVPT
-310 KVSQLENDSDFQTG
+310 RVSQLDNDSDFQTG

-329 SIATATSGLATKAEL
+329 SISTATSGLATKAEL
-344 DGKQDKGDYAT
+344 AGKQDKGDYAT

-398 ATSENPVQN
+398 TTSENPVQN

-423 LSNTMPTKVSDLDND
+423 LSNTMPTKVSDLTND

-483 VIEGGG
+483 EIQG

-497 MSLSGTTITM
+497 MSLYGTTITM

-528 YITKGNWLFT
+528 YITKGN
-538 NNGQALTSGD
+538 
-548 EYFVRFDS
+548 
-556 VTPIKDKGKENS
+556 
-568 YYAANESLVIK
+568 
-579 VNNTSVTLLTGTNW
+579 
-593 TFESNVVI
+593 
-601 VNISGTNPTYYYGN
+601 
-615 RNYINSGT
+615 
-623 KIYLCATVENS
+623 
-634 QDLIENLRVEVTS
+634 
-647 YAGYWSY
+647 
-654 DKAVVVYALIYGG
+654 
-667 IYRFYFYD
+667 
-675 DNTIKKEVYYGCSG
+675 
-689 LSCYALNI
+689 
-697 TGANGEV
+697 
-704 GITEDQYNEI
+704 
-714 IHNISYNQGVIKIW
+714 
-728 GTYYGDGILISRKNT
+728 
-743 SNNAWDVWELLFLT
+743 
-757 CDYQTES
+757 
-764 YSWDL
+764 
-769 TGTPEKALFLVNIM
+769 
-783 KTKSTAVPPLK
+783 
-794 ISWSS
+794 
-799 KTF
+799 

>member
-10 EVPEVDLNSTD
+10 EVPEVDFNSTD

-34 LDKGNLSVDL
+34 LGKESLNVDL

-64 TVTELAT
+64 TVTELAA
-71 KLKEDTD
+71 KLKGDTD
-78 KINKD
+78 KLNKD

-114 TITSA
+114 AITNS

-145 LTPLATKS
+145 IAPLATKA
-153 EVAEDVAQLNAS
+153 EVEEDVAQLNAS

-171 KGDYALKTEI
+171 KGDYALKSEI
-181 PTKVSQLSND
+181 PTKVGQLSND
-191 KNYQTAEDVNSAT
+191 KNYQTAEDVNLAT
-204 EGLATKAEVNSKQD
+204 EGLATKSEVNSKQD

-251 SSLSTTS
+251 DSLSTTS

-294 TASQVAEAIS
+294 TASQVAAAIS

-310 KVSQLENDSDFQTG
+310 KVSQLDNDSDFQTG

-329 SIATATSGLATKAEL
+329 SIATATSGLATKTEL
-344 DGKQDKGDYAT
+344 AGKQDKGDYAT

-369 TNIKTVNGN
+369 TNIKTVNGE
-378 SLLGEGNILIKSVD
+378 SLLGEGNILIKSVN

-398 ATSENPVQN
+398 TTSENPVQN

-468 IKTINGNSILGEGNI
+468 IKTINGNSILGAGNI
-483 VIEGGG
+483 EIQGGG
-489 GGGLPSFG
+489 GGGLPAFG

-528 YITKGNWLFT
+528 YITKGNLLFT
-538 NNGQALTSGD
+538 NTGQALTNGD

-556 VTPIKDKGKENS
+556 VTPIKDKGKANS
-568 YYAANESLVIK
+568 YYASKESLVIK
-579 VNNTSVTLLTGTNW
+579 VNNTSITLLTGTNLM
-593 TFESNVVI
+593 FDSNVVI
-601 VNISGTNPTYYYGN
+601 VNISGSTPTYYYGS
-615 RNYINSGT
+615 RSDINPGT
-623 KIYLCATVENS
+623 KIYFCYATIDK
-634 QDLIENLRVEVTS
+634 DLEEFRSEVTN
-647 YAGYWSY
+647 YVGYQAY
-654 DKAVVVYALIYGG
+654 YEAVIVYALIYGG
-667 IYRFYFYD
+667 IRRFYFYD
-675 DNTIKKEVYYGCSG
+675 DNTIKSEFYNSPYTLNCNDYGINKNDYESGTTNLTRGEYNELINFIYNNSG
-689 LSCYALNI
+689 LI
-697 TGANGEV
+697 KV
-704 GITEDQYNEI
+704 
-714 IHNISYNQGVIKIW
+714 IHSL
-728 GTYYGDGILISRKNT
+728 YGDGILIQKETGS
-743 SNNAWDVWELLFLT
+743 SNGWKTMQLLFFV
-757 CDYQTES
+757 CKYNK
-764 YSWDL
+764 DL
-769 TGTPEKALFLVNIM
+769 SGNFDGISKKGWLWVRVNNTGTSDSPDLKLNWKAR
-783 KTKSTAVPPLK
+783 
-794 ISWSS
+794 
-799 KTF
+799 TF

>member
-34 LDKGNLSVDL
+34 LNKGSLSVDL
-44 SDYYTKEATN
+44 SNYYTKEATN

-71 KLKEDTD
+71 KLKDDTD
-78 KINKD
+78 KLNKD

-102 MNSESTNPVQNR
+102 MNSESTNPVQNKA
-114 TITSA
+114 ITNT

-145 LTPLATKS
+145 IAPLATKS

-181 PTKVSQLSND
+181 PTKVSQLNND
-191 KNYQTAEDVNSAT
+191 KNYQTAEDVNLAT
-204 EGLATKAEVNSKQD
+204 EGLATKSEVNSKQD
-218 TLVSGT
+218 TLVSAT

-251 SSLSTTS
+251 DSLSTTS
-258 TNPVQNK
+258 TNPVQNR

-284 SELTNDSDFQ
+284 SELDNDSDFQ
-294 TASQVAEAIS
+294 TASQVATAIS

-310 KVSQLENDSDFQTG
+310 KVSQLDNDSDFQTG

-329 SIATATSGLATKAEL
+329 SIATATSGLATKTEL
-344 DGKQDKGDYAT
+344 AGKQDKGDYAT

-398 ATSENPVQN
+398 TTSENPVQN

-423 LSNTMPTKVSDLDND
+423 LSNTMPTKVSDLTND

-468 IKTINGNSILGEGNI
+468 IKTINGNSILGAGNI
-483 VIEGGG
+483 SIGGG
-489 GGGLPSFG
+489 GGGSLPTFR
-497 MSLSGTTITM
+497 MSLSGTTIKM
-507 TEGTIANFFNAIKAG
+507 TEGTIANFFNAINEG
-522 KGNYRA
+522 KCNYRA
-528 YITKGNWLFT
+528 YITEGKLLYSNT
-538 NNGQALTSGD
+538 GQALLYGGD

-556 VTPIKDKGKENS
+556 VDQIINKGSEKR
-568 YYAANESLVIK
+568 YYAVKKSLVIK
-579 VNNTSVTLLTGTNW
+579 VNRNSVTLLTGDNW
-593 TFESNVVI
+593 MYDSNVVLI
-601 VNISGTNPTYYYGN
+601 NIDDNPPTYYYGN
-615 RNYINSGT
+615 KSYINSGT
-623 KIYLCATVENS
+623 QIYLCTTNNLGLEGTTRISTNFNGFGYDYIELEASLYGNAYRYYLYNNNKIKRE
-634 QDLIENLRVEVTS
+634 LINGS
-647 YAGYWSY
+647 YTL
-654 DKAVVVYALIYGG
+654 D
-667 IYRFYFYD
+667 
-675 DNTIKKEVYYGCSG
+675 CST
-689 LSCYALNI
+689 YNI
-697 TGANGEV
+697 TGASGQV
-704 GITEDQYNEI
+704 GITEDQYETLRSNLYS
-714 IHNISYNQGVIKIW
+714 NSGNIKIS
-728 GTYYGDGILISRKNT
+728 GSEYGDGILINKSWPSDN
-743 SNNAWDVWELLFLT
+743 
-757 CDYQTES
+757 
-764 YSWDL
+764 SWDIFKL
-769 TGTPEKALFLVNIM
+769 VFVTYKYKTFSWGDIDGTPQEALFIVEIRKAKSTGTPPFNINWTSKAF
-783 KTKSTAVPPLK
+783 
-794 ISWSS
+794 
-799 KTF
+799 

>member
-44 SDYYTKEATN
+44 SNYYTKEATN

-78 KINKD
+78 KLNKD
-83 ITDLGNR
+83 IADLGNR

-102 MNSESTNPVQNR
+102 MNSESTNPVQNKA
-114 TITSA
+114 ITNT
-119 ITNLSNSVDEKLSN
+119 ITNLSNSVDEKLSS

-145 LTPLATKS
+145 IAPLATKA

-171 KGDYALKTEI
+171 KGDYALKSEI
-181 PTKVSQLSND
+181 PTKVGQLSND
-191 KNYQTAEDVNSAT
+191 KNYQTAEDVNLAT
-204 EGLATKAEVNSKQD
+204 EGLATKSEVNSKQD

-251 SSLSTTS
+251 DSLSTTS
-258 TNPVQNK
+258 TNPVQNR

-294 TASQVAEAIS
+294 TASQVATAIS

-310 KVSQLENDSDFQTG
+310 KVSQLDNDSDFQTG

-344 DGKQDKGDYAT
+344 AGKQDKGDYAT

-369 TNIKTVNGN
+369 TNIKTVNGE
-378 SLLGEGNILIKSVD
+378 SLLGEGNILIKSVN

-398 ATSENPVQN
+398 TTSENPVQN

-423 LSNTMPTKVSDLDND
+423 LSNTMPTKVSDLTND

-468 IKTINGNSILGEGNI
+468 IKTINGNSILGAGNI

-489 GGGLPSFG
+489 GGDSPTPDVIINVGNNSYTTTPTSFSYTFEKG
-497 MSLSGTTITM
+497 DYSLLKNICKSKRYDKIKITQFGIASGCDEDSFWYAFTKGTSTYTYRFTDISENTINIQLIVTGTIT
-507 TEGTIANFFNAIKAG
+507 I
-522 KGNYRA
+522 
-528 YITKGNWLFT
+528 
-538 NNGQALTSGD
+538 
-548 EYFVRFDS
+548 
-556 VTPIKDKGKENS
+556 
-568 YYAANESLVIK
+568 
-579 VNNTSVTLLTGTNW
+579 NT
-593 TFESNVVI
+593 
-601 VNISGTNPTYYYGN
+601 
-615 RNYINSGT
+615 
-623 KIYLCATVENS
+623 
-634 QDLIENLRVEVTS
+634 
-647 YAGYWSY
+647 
-654 DKAVVVYALIYGG
+654 IYGSG
-667 IYRFYFYD
+667 S
-675 DNTIKKEVYYGCSG
+675 DNTP
-689 LSCYALNI
+689 
-697 TGANGEV
+697 
-704 GITEDQYNEI
+704 
-714 IHNISYNQGVIKIW
+714 H
-728 GTYYGDGILISRKNT
+728 
-743 SNNAWDVWELLFLT
+743 
-757 CDYQTES
+757 
-764 YSWDL
+764 
-769 TGTPEKALFLVNIM
+769 
-783 KTKSTAVPPLK
+783 
-794 ISWSS
+794 
-799 KTF
+799 